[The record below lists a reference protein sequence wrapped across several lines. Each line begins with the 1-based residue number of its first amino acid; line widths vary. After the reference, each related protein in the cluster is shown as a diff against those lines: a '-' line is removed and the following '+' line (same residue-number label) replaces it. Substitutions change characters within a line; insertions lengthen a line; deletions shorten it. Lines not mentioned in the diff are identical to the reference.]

1 MKRTVSKICLAVL
14 WALSLIVMVALIFF
28 SVPYLNDAIT
38 CGGVNSIGQFSSK
51 IVELVDG
58 WKLPGLSS
66 QEWIDIFMAL
76 IVVILLGISIWPA
89 IVAYKKPKAVIDNDG
104 EVTTKAASV
113 EKNEKKHGFGHFV
126 LAFFAIVVW
135 LLTLIVICGMIAVF
149 VPSIRLSMY
158 DSRTVLYWRKL
169 AVEALSGL
177 SGIPVLGY
185 FALFVVIILVVLIAL
200 SVLLGVLAFKKPKE
214 EDEDELLAQEQ
225 ATLLEGAPVT
235 VEQVNAE
242 QKVEQKQP
250 IEKVVKNDILHKDE
264 RIKRGVFKGLAIFLW
279 IVEGFT
285 LIALIAIA
293 IPPVRH
299 FLTDHITSIGYW
311 AYMIVNNI
319 GLVWFYVGY
328 VLVMVVLA
336 LLSAWFASIGYKK
349 AKVETAPDKELEV
362 GKNDSVV
369 PFVDSNGNFGHV
381 VVKDDSVSPLKKYS
395 DGTLTENQL
404 DMEFDWHNYVHHK
417 PVVRIVLAVVLFFVG
432 AFLVLLRVISYG
444 RFAMFKSLASFV
456 DPVNEVL
463 DRYVLNGLFGAYKNI
478 EIFSIGS
485 HAFTAAQLLDGF
497 FTVLMVYILAFLVIL
512 FATFIAWC
520 FRKPGAVKRA
530 NKAREKYLN
539 SIIGHDFD
547 NEFLPSA
554 SLNVGASQPKD
565 NATGE
570 AMEIDL
576 DKLGTGVKGF
586 KSIEGNYEG
595 NIVNDST
602 TSISLNSFESDVLIL
617 GKPLF
622 ESIADVKV
630 QTQVPAYENI
640 EEFAD
645 GQGNVT
651 PVDEIRPSDREPSY
665 WYDKNEPVAS
675 EPIVEEVKSDRP
687 SDKTPDYWYDRN
699 FVLPIQQP
707 VIYESATAASKPVMV
722 ETKIEEVV
730 EESKAKDYPT
740 VVFEPRPSDRN
751 PSYWYAKALEVASD
765 KTPDYWYNRN
775 KLKEVKDDL
784 DVVVDE
790 KATVFV
796 ANSEEDVIETD
807 LDKRILNAIEPFN
820 LIPVEEAGEKASDKA
835 PNYWYDKNEIRP
847 SDREPD
853 YWYDKNEVIE
863 EVKEDRP
870 SDKTPD
876 YWYDKNEIRPSDRE
890 PDYWYNRNV
899 VEAEEND
906 VLENDFDRRVI
917 HALNP
922 ENLTPVCE
930 EGTGEKASDEEPD
943 YWYDKNEIRPSDRE
957 LSYWYDKNEPV
968 ASEPVVEEAKSDR
981 PSDKTPDYWYG
992 RNEVKVVEEAK
1003 SDSASD
1009 KTPDYWYDQNE
1020 PEPEIEVIKEIRPS
1034 DREPN
1039 YWYDKNEEVEQEP
1052 VVKELR
1058 PSDREP
1064 WYWYGDPEPVIEKQ
1078 PEEVKVEEPVYEFKG
1093 ERASNFEPE
1102 HWYHLAK
1109 IDSERRASD
1118 EDPEYWYGDS
1128 EPVIEKQP
1136 EEVKVEEP
1144 VYEFKGE
1151 RASNFEP
1158 EHWYHLAKIDSERRA
1173 SDEDPEYWYGDSE
1186 PVIEKQPEEVKVE
1199 EPVYEFKG
1207 ERASNFEPEH
1217 WYHLAKIDS
1226 ERRASDE
1233 DPEYWYK
1240 RNEVKK
1246 HPNVKR
1252 MGAPIP
1258 EPIEDAGFDV
1268 EPLSPVQPIKKD
1280 EPTPLPEEGEVKP
1293 VVVAPVK
1300 LDKSDISEV
1309 ASMDNIK
1316 PVEARVVR
1324 FQLKKI
1330 KGNYKGDLTPE
1341 EAFNKAVTNQAMIVT
1356 PMLQGQGSN
1365 KGSKY
1370 LANRASKE
1378 RADVRRTG
1386 YVSAVSVNPE
1396 ENHDTTKKFDKPV
1409 SEFKSIREWAQA
1421 KKKFEEE
1428 QKLLANSGNEDVVEP
1443 VKPIVVVEQAPK
1455 PVESKSEASI
1465 KKPSPVKASIVEPL
1479 DLDDLGDLDPV
1490 TPLDPIKN
1498 KSKGE

>member
-14 WALSLIVMVALIFF
+14 WALSLIVVVALIFF

-135 LLTLIVICGMIAVF
+135 LLTLIVICGMVAVF

-485 HAFTAAQLLDGF
+485 HTFTAAQLLDGF
-497 FTVLMVYILAFLVIL
+497 FTVLMVYILAFLVLL

-675 EPIVEEVKSDRP
+675 EPVVEEVKADRP

-707 VIYESATAASKPVMV
+707 VIYESATAAAKPVMV

-775 KLKEVKDDL
+775 KVKEVKDDL

-820 LIPVEEAGEKASDKA
+820 LIPVEEAGDKASDKA

-863 EVKEDRP
+863 EVKDDRP

-876 YWYDKNEIRPSDRE
+876 YWYDNNAVCASDRE

-922 ENLTPVCE
+922 DNLTSVCE

-957 LSYWYDKNEPV
+957 PSYWYDKNEPV
-968 ASEPVVEEAKSDR
+968 ASEPVVEEAKSDRSSDKTPDYWYDKNEVIEEVKEDR

-1034 DREPN
+1034 DREPS

-1118 EDPEYWYGDS
+1118 EE
-1128 EPVIEKQP
+1128 
-1136 EEVKVEEP
+1136 
-1144 VYEFKGE
+1144 
-1151 RASNFEP
+1151 
-1158 EHWYHLAKIDSERRA
+1158 
-1173 SDEDPEYWYGDSE
+1173 
-1186 PVIEKQPEEVKVE
+1186 
-1199 EPVYEFKG
+1199 
-1207 ERASNFEPEH
+1207 
-1217 WYHLAKIDS
+1217 
-1226 ERRASDE
+1226 
-1233 DPEYWYK
+1233 PEYWYK

-1300 LDKSDISEV
+1300 LNKSDISEV

-1316 PVEARVVR
+1316 PVEARIVR

-1396 ENHDTTKKFDKPV
+1396 ENHDTPKKFDKPV

-1455 PVESKSEASI
+1455 PVESKSETSI

-1490 TPLDPIKN
+1490 TPLNPIKN

>member
-14 WALSLIVMVALIFF
+14 WALSLIVVVALIFF

-225 ATLLEGAPVT
+225 ATLLEGAPVA

-279 IVEGFT
+279 VVEGLM

-485 HAFTAAQLLDGF
+485 HTFTAAQLLDGF
-497 FTVLMVYILAFLVIL
+497 FTVLMVYILAFLVLL

-602 TSISLNSFESDVLIL
+602 TSVSLNSFESDVLIL

-675 EPIVEEVKSDRP
+675 EPVVEEAKSDRP

-957 LSYWYDKNEPV
+957 PSYWYDKNEPV

-1020 PEPEIEVIKEIRPS
+1020 PVPEIEVIKEIRPS

-1118 EDPEYWYGDS
+1118 EE
-1128 EPVIEKQP
+1128 
-1136 EEVKVEEP
+1136 
-1144 VYEFKGE
+1144 
-1151 RASNFEP
+1151 
-1158 EHWYHLAKIDSERRA
+1158 
-1173 SDEDPEYWYGDSE
+1173 
-1186 PVIEKQPEEVKVE
+1186 
-1199 EPVYEFKG
+1199 
-1207 ERASNFEPEH
+1207 
-1217 WYHLAKIDS
+1217 
-1226 ERRASDE
+1226 
-1233 DPEYWYK
+1233 PEYWYK

>member
-14 WALSLIVMVALIFF
+14 WALSLIVVVALIFF
-28 SVPYLNDAIT
+28 GVPYLNDAIT

-66 QEWIDIFMAL
+66 QGWIDIFMAL

-104 EVTTKAASV
+104 EVTTKAALV
-113 EKNEKKHGFGHFV
+113 EKSEKKHGFGHFV

-214 EDEDELLAQEQ
+214 DEDELLAQEQ
-225 ATLLEGAPVT
+225 ATLLEGAPAT
-235 VEQVNAE
+235 VEQVNVE

-279 IVEGFT
+279 IVEGFM

-299 FLTDHITSIGYW
+299 FLIDHITPIGYW

-319 GLVWFYVGY
+319 GYVWFYVGY
-328 VLVMVVLA
+328 ALIMVVLA
-336 LLSAWFASIGYKK
+336 LLSALFASIGYKK

-456 DPVNEVL
+456 EPVNKFI

-497 FTVLMVYILAFLVIL
+497 FTVLMVYILAFLVLL

-576 DKLGTGVKGF
+576 ENLGTGVKGF

-665 WYDKNEPVAS
+665 WYDKNEPVVC
-675 EPIVEEVKSDRP
+675 EPVVEEAKSDRP

-775 KLKEVKDDL
+775 KVKEVKDDL

-790 KATVFV
+790 KATVFA

-820 LIPVEEAGEKASDKA
+820 LIPVEETVDKASDKA
-835 PNYWYDKNEIRP
+835 PNYWYDKNVIRS

-853 YWYDKNEVIE
+853 YWF
-863 EVKEDRP
+863 
-870 SDKTPD
+870 
-876 YWYDKNEIRPSDRE
+876 DKNEIRSSDRE

-922 ENLTPVCE
+922 DNLTPVCE

-957 LSYWYDKNEPV
+957 PSYWYDKNEPV
-968 ASEPVVEEAKSDR
+968 TSEPVVEEAKSDRPSDKTPDYWYENNAVCASDREPDYWYNKNAPVTSEPVVEEAKSDR

-992 RNEVKVVEEAK
+992 RNEVKVVEEVK

-1020 PEPEIEVIKEIRPS
+1020 PEPVIEVIKEIRPS

-1064 WYWYGDPEPVIEKQ
+1064 WFWYGDPEPVIEKQ

-1118 EDPEYWYGDS
+1118 EE
-1128 EPVIEKQP
+1128 
-1136 EEVKVEEP
+1136 
-1144 VYEFKGE
+1144 
-1151 RASNFEP
+1151 
-1158 EHWYHLAKIDSERRA
+1158 
-1173 SDEDPEYWYGDSE
+1173 
-1186 PVIEKQPEEVKVE
+1186 
-1199 EPVYEFKG
+1199 
-1207 ERASNFEPEH
+1207 
-1217 WYHLAKIDS
+1217 
-1226 ERRASDE
+1226 
-1233 DPEYWYK
+1233 PEYWYK

-1300 LDKSDISEV
+1300 LNKSDISEV

-1316 PVEARVVR
+1316 PVEARIVR

-1396 ENHDTTKKFDKPV
+1396 ENHDTPKKFDKPV

>member
-14 WALSLIVMVALIFF
+14 WALSLIVVVALIFF
-28 SVPYLNDAIT
+28 GVPYLNDAIT

-51 IVELVDG
+51 IVKLVDG

-66 QEWIDIFMAL
+66 QGWIDIFMAL

-149 VPSIRLSMY
+149 VPSIRLSLY

-214 EDEDELLAQEQ
+214 DEDELLAQEQ
-225 ATLLEGAPVT
+225 ATLLEGAPAT
-235 VEQVNAE
+235 VEQVNVE

-279 IVEGFT
+279 IVEGFM

-293 IPPVRH
+293 IPSVRH
-299 FLTDHITSIGYW
+299 FLTDHITPIGYW

-319 GLVWFYVGY
+319 GYVWFYVGY
-328 VLVMVVLA
+328 ALIMVVLA
-336 LLSAWFASIGYKK
+336 LLSALFASIGYKK

-444 RFAMFKSLASFV
+444 RFAMFKTLASFV
-456 DPVNEVL
+456 EPVNKFI

-497 FTVLMVYILAFLVIL
+497 FTVLMVYILAFLVLL

-665 WYDKNEPVAS
+665 WYDKNEPVVC
-675 EPIVEEVKSDRP
+675 EPVVEEAKSDRP

-775 KLKEVKDDL
+775 KVEVKDES

-796 ANSEEDVIETD
+796 ANSKEDVIETD

-820 LIPVEEAGEKASDKA
+820 LIPVEEAGDKASDKA
-835 PNYWYDKNEIRP
+835 PNYWYDKNEIR
-847 SDREPD
+847 S
-853 YWYDKNEVIE
+853 
-863 EVKEDRP
+863 
-870 SDKTPD
+870 
-876 YWYDKNEIRPSDRE
+876 SDRE

-899 VEAEEND
+899 VEAKEND

-922 ENLTPVCE
+922 DNLTPVCE
-930 EGTGEKASDEEPD
+930 EETGEKASDEEPD

-957 LSYWYDKNEPV
+957 PSYWYDKNEPE
-968 ASEPVVEEAKSDR
+968 ACEPVVEETKSDR
-981 PSDKTPDYWYG
+981 SSDKTPDYWYG
-992 RNEVKVVEEAK
+992 RNEVKVVEEVK
-1003 SDSASD
+1003 SDSASE

-1034 DREPN
+1034 DREPD
-1039 YWYDKNEEVEQEP
+1039 YWYDKNQEVEQEP

-1078 PEEVKVEEPVYEFKG
+1078 PEEVKLEEPVYEFKG

-1109 IDSERRASD
+1109 IDLERRASD
-1118 EDPEYWYGDS
+1118 EE
-1128 EPVIEKQP
+1128 
-1136 EEVKVEEP
+1136 
-1144 VYEFKGE
+1144 
-1151 RASNFEP
+1151 
-1158 EHWYHLAKIDSERRA
+1158 
-1173 SDEDPEYWYGDSE
+1173 
-1186 PVIEKQPEEVKVE
+1186 
-1199 EPVYEFKG
+1199 
-1207 ERASNFEPEH
+1207 
-1217 WYHLAKIDS
+1217 
-1226 ERRASDE
+1226 
-1233 DPEYWYK
+1233 PEYWYK

-1300 LDKSDISEV
+1300 LNKSDISEV

-1316 PVEARVVR
+1316 PVEARIVR

-1396 ENHDTTKKFDKPV
+1396 ENHDTPKKFDKPV

>member
-14 WALSLIVMVALIFF
+14 WALSLIVVVALIFF

-66 QEWIDIFMAL
+66 QGWIDIFMAL

-149 VPSIRLSMY
+149 VPSIRLSLY

-214 EDEDELLAQEQ
+214 DEDELLAQEQ
-225 ATLLEGAPVT
+225 ATLLENAPVA
-235 VEQVNAE
+235 VEQANVE

-279 IVEGFT
+279 VVEGLM
-285 LIALIAIA
+285 LIALIAVA

-299 FLTDHITSIGYW
+299 FLTDHITPIGYW

-319 GLVWFYVGY
+319 GYVWFYVGY
-328 VLVMVVLA
+328 ALIMVVLA
-336 LLSAWFASIGYKK
+336 LLSALFASIGYKK

-444 RFAMFKSLASFV
+444 RFAMFKTLASFV

-497 FTVLMVYILAFLVIL
+497 FTVLMVYILAFLVLL

-570 AMEIDL
+570 AMEFDL

-665 WYDKNEPVAS
+665 WYDKNEPEAC

-775 KLKEVKDDL
+775 KVKEIKDES

-820 LIPVEEAGEKASDKA
+820 LIPVEEAGDKASDKA
-835 PNYWYDKNEIRP
+835 PNYWYDKNVIRS

-853 YWYDKNEVIE
+853 YWF
-863 EVKEDRP
+863 
-870 SDKTPD
+870 
-876 YWYDKNEIRPSDRE
+876 DKNEIRSSDREPDYWFDKNEIRSSDRE

-899 VEAEEND
+899 VETEEND

-922 ENLTPVCE
+922 DNLTPVCE

-957 LSYWYDKNEPV
+957 PSYWYDKNEPV

-981 PSDKTPDYWYG
+981 PSDKTPDYWYENNAVCASNREPDYWYDKNEPESCEPVVEEVKSDRPSDKTPDYWYG
-992 RNEVKVVEEAK
+992 GNEVKVVEEVK

-1078 PEEVKVEEPVYEFKG
+1078 PEEVKLEEPVYEFKG

-1118 EDPEYWYGDS
+1118 EEPEHWYGDS

-1136 EEVKVEEP
+1136 EEVKFEEP

-1173 SDEDPEYWYGDSE
+1173 SDEE
-1186 PVIEKQPEEVKVE
+1186 
-1199 EPVYEFKG
+1199 
-1207 ERASNFEPEH
+1207 
-1217 WYHLAKIDS
+1217 
-1226 ERRASDE
+1226 
-1233 DPEYWYK
+1233 PEYWYK

-1300 LDKSDISEV
+1300 LNKSDISEV

-1341 EAFNKAVTNQAMIVT
+1341 EAFNKAVTNQATIVT

-1386 YVSAVSVNPE
+1386 YVSAVLVNPE

>member
-14 WALSLIVMVALIFF
+14 WALSLIVVVALIFF

-66 QEWIDIFMAL
+66 QGWIDIFMAL

-89 IVAYKKPKAVIDNDG
+89 VVAYKKPKAVIDNDG

-149 VPSIRLSMY
+149 VPSIRLSLY
-158 DSRTVLYWRKL
+158 YSRTVLYWRKL

-214 EDEDELLAQEQ
+214 DEDELLAQEQ
-225 ATLLEGAPVT
+225 ATLLESAPV
-235 VEQVNAE
+235 VEQANVE

-279 IVEGFT
+279 VVEGLM
-285 LIALIAIA
+285 LIALIAVA

-299 FLTDHITSIGYW
+299 FLIDHITPIDYW

-319 GLVWFYVGY
+319 GYVWFYVGY
-328 VLVMVVLA
+328 ALIMVVLA
-336 LLSAWFASIGYKK
+336 LLSALFASIGYKK

-444 RFAMFKSLASFV
+444 RFAMFKTLASFV
-456 DPVNEVL
+456 EPVNKFI

-497 FTVLMVYILAFLVIL
+497 FTVLMVYILAFLVLL

-554 SLNVGASQPKD
+554 SFNVGASQPKD

-570 AMEIDL
+570 AMEFDL

-665 WYDKNEPVAS
+665 WYDKNEPVAC
-675 EPIVEEVKSDRP
+675 EPVVEEVKSDRP

-775 KLKEVKDDL
+775 KVKEVKDDL
-784 DVVVDE
+784 DVVVDN
-790 KATVFV
+790 KATMFV

-820 LIPVEEAGEKASDKA
+820 LIPVEEAGDKASDKA
-835 PNYWYDKNEIRP
+835 PDYWFDKNEIRS

-853 YWYDKNEVIE
+853 YWF
-863 EVKEDRP
+863 
-870 SDKTPD
+870 
-876 YWYDKNEIRPSDRE
+876 DKNEIRSSDRE

-922 ENLTPVCE
+922 DNLTPVCE
-930 EGTGEKASDEEPD
+930 EETGEKASDEEPD

-957 LSYWYDKNEPV
+957 PSYWYDKNEPE
-968 ASEPVVEEAKSDR
+968 ACEPVVEETKSDR
-981 PSDKTPDYWYG
+981 SSDKTPDYWYDKNEVIEKVKEDRRSDKTPDYWYG

-1078 PEEVKVEEPVYEFKG
+1078 PEEVKLEEPVYEFKG

-1118 EDPEYWYGDS
+1118 EEPEYWYGDS

-1136 EEVKVEEP
+1136 EEVKLEEP

-1173 SDEDPEYWYGDSE
+1173 SDEE
-1186 PVIEKQPEEVKVE
+1186 
-1199 EPVYEFKG
+1199 
-1207 ERASNFEPEH
+1207 
-1217 WYHLAKIDS
+1217 
-1226 ERRASDE
+1226 
-1233 DPEYWYK
+1233 PEYWYK

-1300 LDKSDISEV
+1300 LNKSDISEV

-1316 PVEARVVR
+1316 PVEARIVR

-1396 ENHDTTKKFDKPV
+1396 ENHDTSKKFDKPV

>member
-14 WALSLIVMVALIFF
+14 WALSLIVVVALIFF

-497 FTVLMVYILAFLVIL
+497 FTVLMVYILAFLVLL

-675 EPIVEEVKSDRP
+675 EPVVEEAKSDRP

-707 VIYESATAASKPVMV
+707 IIYESATAASKPVMV

-775 KLKEVKDDL
+775 KVKEVKDDL

-820 LIPVEEAGEKASDKA
+820 LIPVEEAGDKA
-835 PNYWYDKNEIRP
+835 
-847 SDREPD
+847 
-853 YWYDKNEVIE
+853 
-863 EVKEDRP
+863 

-876 YWYDKNEIRPSDRE
+876 YWYDKNEIRPSDCE

-957 LSYWYDKNEPV
+957 PSYWYDKNEPV
-968 ASEPVVEEAKSDR
+968 ASEPVVEEVKSDR

-1064 WYWYGDPEPVIEKQ
+1064 WYWYGDP
-1078 PEEVKVEEPVYEFKG
+1078 
-1093 ERASNFEPE
+1093 
-1102 HWYHLAK
+1102 
-1109 IDSERRASD
+1109 
-1118 EDPEYWYGDS
+1118 
-1128 EPVIEKQP
+1128 
-1136 EEVKVEEP
+1136 
-1144 VYEFKGE
+1144 
-1151 RASNFEP
+1151 
-1158 EHWYHLAKIDSERRA
+1158 
-1173 SDEDPEYWYGDSE
+1173 E

-1341 EAFNKAVTNQAMIVT
+1341 EAFNKAVTNQATIVT
-1356 PMLQGQGSN
+1356 PMLQGQGLN

>member
-14 WALSLIVMVALIFF
+14 WALSLIVVVALIFF
-28 SVPYLNDAIT
+28 GVPYLNDAIT

-51 IVELVDG
+51 IVKLVDG

-66 QEWIDIFMAL
+66 QGWIDIFMAL

-113 EKNEKKHGFGHFV
+113 EKNEKKHGFGYFV

-149 VPSIRLSMY
+149 VPSIRLSLY

-214 EDEDELLAQEQ
+214 DEDELLAQEQ
-225 ATLLEGAPVT
+225 ATLLEGAPAT
-235 VEQVNAE
+235 VEQVNVE

-279 IVEGFT
+279 IVEGFM

-293 IPPVRH
+293 IPSVRH
-299 FLTDHITSIGYW
+299 FLTDHITPIGYW

-319 GLVWFYVGY
+319 GYVWFYVGY
-328 VLVMVVLA
+328 ALIMVVLA
-336 LLSAWFASIGYKK
+336 LLSALFASIGYKK

-444 RFAMFKSLASFV
+444 RFAMFKTLASFV
-456 DPVNEVL
+456 EPVNKFI

-497 FTVLMVYILAFLVIL
+497 FTVLMVYILAFLVLL

-665 WYDKNEPVAS
+665 WYDKNEPVAC
-675 EPIVEEVKSDRP
+675 EPVVEEVKSDRP

-775 KLKEVKDDL
+775 KVKEVKDDL

-790 KATVFV
+790 KATVFA

-820 LIPVEEAGEKASDKA
+820 LIPVEETVDKASDKA
-835 PNYWYDKNEIRP
+835 PNYWYDKNVIRS

-853 YWYDKNEVIE
+853 YWFDKNEVIE

-876 YWYDKNEIRPSDRE
+876 YWYENNVVCASDRE

-922 ENLTPVCE
+922 DNLTPVCE
-930 EGTGEKASDEEPD
+930 EETGEKASDEEPD

-957 LSYWYDKNEPV
+957 PSYWYDKNEPV
-968 ASEPVVEEAKSDR
+968 TSEPVVEEAKSDR
-981 PSDKTPDYWYG
+981 PSDKTPDYWYDKNEVIEEVKEDRPSDKTPDYWYG
-992 RNEVKVVEEAK
+992 RNEVKVVEEVK

-1020 PEPEIEVIKEIRPS
+1020 PEPVIEVIKEIRPS

-1064 WYWYGDPEPVIEKQ
+1064 WFWYGDPEPVIEKQ
-1078 PEEVKVEEPVYEFKG
+1078 PEEVKVEEPVYELKG

-1118 EDPEYWYGDS
+1118 E
-1128 EPVIEKQP
+1128 EPK
-1136 EEVKVEEP
+1136 
-1144 VYEFKGE
+1144 
-1151 RASNFEP
+1151 
-1158 EHWYHLAKIDSERRA
+1158 
-1173 SDEDPEYWYGDSE
+1173 
-1186 PVIEKQPEEVKVE
+1186 
-1199 EPVYEFKG
+1199 
-1207 ERASNFEPEH
+1207 
-1217 WYHLAKIDS
+1217 
-1226 ERRASDE
+1226 
-1233 DPEYWYK
+1233 YWYK

-1300 LDKSDISEV
+1300 LNKSDISEV

-1316 PVEARVVR
+1316 PVEARIVR

-1396 ENHDTTKKFDKPV
+1396 ENHDTPKKFDKPV

>member
-14 WALSLIVMVALIFF
+14 WALSLIVVVALIFF
-28 SVPYLNDAIT
+28 GVPYLNDAIT

-66 QEWIDIFMAL
+66 QGWIDIFMAL

-104 EVTTKAASV
+104 EVTTRAASV

-149 VPSIRLSMY
+149 VPSIRLSLY

-214 EDEDELLAQEQ
+214 DEDELLAQEQ

-235 VEQVNAE
+235 VEQVNVE

-279 IVEGFT
+279 IVEGFM

-299 FLTDHITSIGYW
+299 FLIDHITPIGYW

-319 GLVWFYVGY
+319 GYVWFYVGY
-328 VLVMVVLA
+328 ALIMVVLA
-336 LLSAWFASIGYKK
+336 LLSALFASIGYKK

-362 GKNDSVV
+362 GKNNSVV
-369 PFVDSNGNFGHV
+369 SFVDSNGNFGHV

-444 RFAMFKSLASFV
+444 RFAMFKTLASFV
-456 DPVNEVL
+456 EPVNKFI

-497 FTVLMVYILAFLVIL
+497 FTVLMVYILAFLVLL

-630 QTQVPAYENI
+630 QTQVLAYENI

-665 WYDKNEPVAS
+665 WYDKNEPVAC
-675 EPIVEEVKSDRP
+675 EPVVEEAKSDRP

-730 EESKAKDYPT
+730 EETKAKDYPT

-775 KLKEVKDDL
+775 KVKEVKDDL
-784 DVVVDE
+784 DAVVDE

-820 LIPVEEAGEKASDKA
+820 LIPIEEAGDKASDKA
-835 PNYWYDKNEIRP
+835 PNYWYDKNEIRS

-853 YWYDKNEVIE
+853 YWF
-863 EVKEDRP
+863 
-870 SDKTPD
+870 
-876 YWYDKNEIRPSDRE
+876 DKNEIRPSDRE

-957 LSYWYDKNEPV
+957 PSYWYDKNEPI

-981 PSDKTPDYWYG
+981 SSDKTPDYWYG
-992 RNEVKVVEEAK
+992 RNEVKVVEEVK

-1020 PEPEIEVIKEIRPS
+1020 PEPVIEVIKEIRPS

-1078 PEEVKVEEPVYEFKG
+1078 PEEVKLEEPVYEFKG

-1118 EDPEYWYGDS
+1118 E
-1128 EPVIEKQP
+1128 EPK
-1136 EEVKVEEP
+1136 
-1144 VYEFKGE
+1144 
-1151 RASNFEP
+1151 
-1158 EHWYHLAKIDSERRA
+1158 
-1173 SDEDPEYWYGDSE
+1173 
-1186 PVIEKQPEEVKVE
+1186 
-1199 EPVYEFKG
+1199 
-1207 ERASNFEPEH
+1207 
-1217 WYHLAKIDS
+1217 
-1226 ERRASDE
+1226 
-1233 DPEYWYK
+1233 YWYK

-1280 EPTPLPEEGEVKP
+1280 EATPLPEEGEVKP

-1300 LDKSDISEV
+1300 LNKSDISEV

-1341 EAFNKAVTNQAMIVT
+1341 EAFNKAVTNQATIVT

-1396 ENHDTTKKFDKPV
+1396 ENHDTSKKFDKPV

>member
-14 WALSLIVMVALIFF
+14 WALSLIVVVALIFF

-66 QEWIDIFMAL
+66 QGWIDIFMAL

-149 VPSIRLSMY
+149 VPSIRLSLY
-158 DSRTVLYWRKL
+158 YSRTVLYWRKL

-214 EDEDELLAQEQ
+214 DEDELLAQEQ
-225 ATLLEGAPVT
+225 ATLLENAPVA

-279 IVEGFT
+279 VVEGLM
-285 LIALIAIA
+285 LIALIAVA

-299 FLTDHITSIGYW
+299 FLTDHITPIGYW

-319 GLVWFYVGY
+319 GYVWFYVGY
-328 VLVMVVLA
+328 ALIMVVLA
-336 LLSAWFASIGYKK
+336 LLSALFASIGYKK

-444 RFAMFKSLASFV
+444 RFAMFKTLASFV

-497 FTVLMVYILAFLVIL
+497 FTVLMVYILAFLVLL

-570 AMEIDL
+570 AMEFDL

-651 PVDEIRPSDREPSY
+651 SVDEIRPSDREPSY
-665 WYDKNEPVAS
+665 WYDKNEPVAC

-775 KLKEVKDDL
+775 KVKEVKDDL
-784 DVVVDE
+784 NVVVDE

-820 LIPVEEAGEKASDKA
+820 LIPVEEAGDKASDKV
-835 PNYWYDKNEIRP
+835 PNYWYDKNVIRS

-853 YWYDKNEVIE
+853 YWF
-863 EVKEDRP
+863 
-870 SDKTPD
+870 
-876 YWYDKNEIRPSDRE
+876 DKNEIRASDEEPDYWFDKNEIRSSDRE

-899 VEAEEND
+899 VETEEND

-922 ENLTPVCE
+922 DNLTPVCE

-957 LSYWYDKNEPV
+957 PSYWYDKNEPV
-968 ASEPVVEEAKSDR
+968 ASEPVVEEAKSDRPSDKTPDYWYENNAVCASNREPDYWYDKNEPVASEPVVEEAKSDRPSDKTPDYWYENNAVCASNREPDYWYDKNEPEACEPAVEEVKSDR

-1078 PEEVKVEEPVYEFKG
+1078 PEEVKLEEPVYEFKG

-1118 EDPEYWYGDS
+1118 EE
-1128 EPVIEKQP
+1128 
-1136 EEVKVEEP
+1136 
-1144 VYEFKGE
+1144 
-1151 RASNFEP
+1151 
-1158 EHWYHLAKIDSERRA
+1158 
-1173 SDEDPEYWYGDSE
+1173 
-1186 PVIEKQPEEVKVE
+1186 
-1199 EPVYEFKG
+1199 
-1207 ERASNFEPEH
+1207 
-1217 WYHLAKIDS
+1217 
-1226 ERRASDE
+1226 
-1233 DPEYWYK
+1233 PEYWYK

-1300 LDKSDISEV
+1300 LNKSDISEV

-1330 KGNYKGDLTPE
+1330 KGNYKGNLTPE
-1341 EAFNKAVTNQAMIVT
+1341 EAFNKAVTNQATIVT

-1396 ENHDTTKKFDKPV
+1396 ENHDTSKKFDKPV

>member
-14 WALSLIVMVALIFF
+14 WALSLIVVVALIFF

-66 QEWIDIFMAL
+66 QVWIDIFMAL

-279 IVEGFT
+279 IVEGFM

-299 FLTDHITSIGYW
+299 FLTDHITPIGYW

-319 GLVWFYVGY
+319 GYVWFYVGY
-328 VLVMVVLA
+328 ALIMVVLA
-336 LLSAWFASIGYKK
+336 LLSALFASIGYKK

-485 HAFTAAQLLDGF
+485 HTFTAAQLLDGF
-497 FTVLMVYILAFLVIL
+497 FTVLMVYILAFLVLL

-665 WYDKNEPVAS
+665 WYDKNEPEAF
-675 EPIVEEVKSDRP
+675 EPVVEEVKADRP

-707 VIYESATAASKPVMV
+707 VIYESATAAAKPVMV

-775 KLKEVKDDL
+775 KVKEVKDDL

-820 LIPVEEAGEKASDKA
+820 LIPVEEAGDKASDKA

-863 EVKEDRP
+863 EVKDDRP

-876 YWYDKNEIRPSDRE
+876 YWYDNNAVCASDRE

-922 ENLTPVCE
+922 DNLTPVCE

-957 LSYWYDKNEPV
+957 PSYWYDKNEPV
-968 ASEPVVEEAKSDR
+968 ASEPVVEEAKSDRSSDKTPDYWYDKNEVIEEVKEDR

-1034 DREPN
+1034 DREPS

-1064 WYWYGDPEPVIEKQ
+1064 WYWYGDP
-1078 PEEVKVEEPVYEFKG
+1078 
-1093 ERASNFEPE
+1093 
-1102 HWYHLAK
+1102 
-1109 IDSERRASD
+1109 
-1118 EDPEYWYGDS
+1118 
-1128 EPVIEKQP
+1128 
-1136 EEVKVEEP
+1136 
-1144 VYEFKGE
+1144 
-1151 RASNFEP
+1151 
-1158 EHWYHLAKIDSERRA
+1158 
-1173 SDEDPEYWYGDSE
+1173 E

-1396 ENHDTTKKFDKPV
+1396 ENHDTPKKFDKPV

>member
-497 FTVLMVYILAFLVIL
+497 FTVLMVYILAFLVLL

-570 AMEIDL
+570 AMEFDL

-665 WYDKNEPVAS
+665 WYDKNEPVAC
-675 EPIVEEVKSDRP
+675 EPVIEEAKSDRP

-775 KLKEVKDDL
+775 KVKEVKDDL
-784 DVVVDE
+784 NVVVDE

-820 LIPVEEAGEKASDKA
+820 LIPVEEAGDKASDKV
-835 PNYWYDKNEIRP
+835 PNYWYDKNVIRS

-853 YWYDKNEVIE
+853 YWFDKNEVIE

-943 YWYDKNEIRPSDRE
+943 YWYDKNEPE
-957 LSYWYDKNEPV
+957 
-968 ASEPVVEEAKSDR
+968 ACEPVVEEVKSDR
-981 PSDKTPDYWYG
+981 PLDKTPDYWYG

-1020 PEPEIEVIKEIRPS
+1020 PEPVIEVIKEIRPS
-1034 DREPN
+1034 DREPD
-1039 YWYDKNEEVEQEP
+1039 YWFDKNEEVELEP

-1064 WYWYGDPEPVIEKQ
+1064 WYWYGDPEPAIEKQ

-1118 EDPEYWYGDS
+1118 EEPEYWYGDS

-1136 EEVKVEEP
+1136 EEVKFEEP

-1173 SDEDPEYWYGDSE
+1173 SDEE
-1186 PVIEKQPEEVKVE
+1186 
-1199 EPVYEFKG
+1199 
-1207 ERASNFEPEH
+1207 
-1217 WYHLAKIDS
+1217 
-1226 ERRASDE
+1226 
-1233 DPEYWYK
+1233 PEYWYK

-1300 LDKSDISEV
+1300 LNKSDISEV

-1341 EAFNKAVTNQAMIVT
+1341 EAFNKAVTNQATIVT

>member
-14 WALSLIVMVALIFF
+14 WALSLIVVVALIFF

-66 QEWIDIFMAL
+66 QGWIDIFMAL

-149 VPSIRLSMY
+149 VPSIRLSLY
-158 DSRTVLYWRKL
+158 YSRTILYWRKL

-214 EDEDELLAQEQ
+214 DEDELLAQEQ
-225 ATLLEGAPVT
+225 ATLLEGAPV
-235 VEQVNAE
+235 VEQANVE

-279 IVEGFT
+279 VVEGLM
-285 LIALIAIA
+285 LIALIAVA

-299 FLTDHITSIGYW
+299 FLIDHITPIGYW

-319 GLVWFYVGY
+319 GYVWFYVGY
-328 VLVMVVLA
+328 ALIMVVLA
-336 LLSAWFASIGYKK
+336 LLSALFASIGYKK

-444 RFAMFKSLASFV
+444 RFAMFKTLASFV
-456 DPVNEVL
+456 EPVNKFI

-485 HAFTAAQLLDGF
+485 HSFTAAQLLDGF
-497 FTVLMVYILAFLVIL
+497 FTVLMVYILAFLVLL

-665 WYDKNEPVAS
+665 WYDKNEPVAY
-675 EPIVEEVKSDRP
+675 EPVVEEVKSDRP

-775 KLKEVKDDL
+775 KVKEIKDES

-796 ANSEEDVIETD
+796 ANSEEDVIETN

-820 LIPVEEAGEKASDKA
+820 LIPVEEAGDKASDKD
-835 PNYWYDKNEIRP
+835 PNYWYDKNEIRS

-853 YWYDKNEVIE
+853 YWF
-863 EVKEDRP
+863 
-870 SDKTPD
+870 
-876 YWYDKNEIRPSDRE
+876 DKNEIRSSDRE

-899 VEAEEND
+899 IEAEEND

-922 ENLTPVCE
+922 DNLTPVCE
-930 EGTGEKASDEEPD
+930 EETGEKASDEEPD

-957 LSYWYDKNEPV
+957 PSYWYDKNEPE
-968 ASEPVVEEAKSDR
+968 ACEPVVEETKSDRSSDKTPDYWYDKNEVIEEVKEDR

-1064 WYWYGDPEPVIEKQ
+1064 WYWYGDPEPIIEKQ
-1078 PEEVKVEEPVYEFKG
+1078 PEEVKLEEPVYEFKG

-1118 EDPEYWYGDS
+1118 EEPEYWYGDP
-1128 EPVIEKQP
+1128 EPVIEKQT
-1136 EEVKVEEP
+1136 EEVKLEEP

-1173 SDEDPEYWYGDSE
+1173 SDEE
-1186 PVIEKQPEEVKVE
+1186 
-1199 EPVYEFKG
+1199 
-1207 ERASNFEPEH
+1207 
-1217 WYHLAKIDS
+1217 
-1226 ERRASDE
+1226 
-1233 DPEYWYK
+1233 PEYWYK

-1300 LDKSDISEV
+1300 LNKSDISEV

-1316 PVEARVVR
+1316 PVEARIVR

-1356 PMLQGQGSN
+1356 PMLQGQGLN

-1396 ENHDTTKKFDKPV
+1396 ENHDTPKKFDKPV

>member
-14 WALSLIVMVALIFF
+14 WALSLIVVVALIFF

-113 EKNEKKHGFGHFV
+113 EKNEKEHGFGHFV

-225 ATLLEGAPVT
+225 ATLLEGAPVA

-242 QKVEQKQP
+242 QKVEKKQP

-264 RIKRGVFKGLAIFLW
+264 RIKRGVFNGLAIFLW
-279 IVEGFT
+279 IVEGFM

-299 FLTDHITSIGYW
+299 FLTDHITPIGYW

-497 FTVLMVYILAFLVIL
+497 FTVLMVYILAFLVLL

-675 EPIVEEVKSDRP
+675 EPVVEEAKSDRP

-775 KLKEVKDDL
+775 KVKEVKDDL

-820 LIPVEEAGEKASDKA
+820 LISVEEAGDKASDKA

-876 YWYDKNEIRPSDRE
+876 YWYDKNEIRPSDCE

-957 LSYWYDKNEPV
+957 PSYWYDKNEPV

-1064 WYWYGDPEPVIEKQ
+1064 W
-1078 PEEVKVEEPVYEFKG
+1078 
-1093 ERASNFEPE
+1093 
-1102 HWYHLAK
+1102 
-1109 IDSERRASD
+1109 
-1118 EDPEYWYGDS
+1118 
-1128 EPVIEKQP
+1128 
-1136 EEVKVEEP
+1136 
-1144 VYEFKGE
+1144 
-1151 RASNFEP
+1151 
-1158 EHWYHLAKIDSERRA
+1158 
-1173 SDEDPEYWYGDSE
+1173 YWYGDSE

-1356 PMLQGQGSN
+1356 PMLQGQGLN

>member
-14 WALSLIVMVALIFF
+14 WALSLIVVVALIFF

-149 VPSIRLSMY
+149 VPSIRLSLY

-214 EDEDELLAQEQ
+214 DEDELLAQEQ
-225 ATLLEGAPVT
+225 ATLLENAPVA

-279 IVEGFT
+279 VVEGLM

-299 FLTDHITSIGYW
+299 FLTDHITPIGYW

-319 GLVWFYVGY
+319 GYVWFYVGY
-328 VLVMVVLA
+328 ALIMVVLA
-336 LLSAWFASIGYKK
+336 LLSALFASIGYKK

-444 RFAMFKSLASFV
+444 RFAMFKTLASFV

-485 HAFTAAQLLDGF
+485 HSFTAAQLLDGF
-497 FTVLMVYILAFLVIL
+497 FTVLMVYILAFLVLL

-570 AMEIDL
+570 AMEFDL

-665 WYDKNEPVAS
+665 WYDKNEPVAC

-765 KTPDYWYNRN
+765 KTPNYWYNRN
-775 KLKEVKDDL
+775 KVKEVKDDL
-784 DVVVDE
+784 NVVVDE

-820 LIPVEEAGEKASDKA
+820 LIPVEEAGDKASDKA
-835 PNYWYDKNEIRP
+835 PNYWYDKNVIRS

-853 YWYDKNEVIE
+853 YWF
-863 EVKEDRP
+863 
-870 SDKTPD
+870 
-876 YWYDKNEIRPSDRE
+876 DKNEIRVSDEEPDYWFDKNEIRSSDRE

-899 VEAEEND
+899 VETEEND

-922 ENLTPVCE
+922 DNLTPVCE

-957 LSYWYDKNEPV
+957 PSYWYDKNEPV
-968 ASEPVVEEAKSDR
+968 TSEPVVEEAKSDRPSDKTPDYWYGRNEVKVVEEVKSDR

-1020 PEPEIEVIKEIRPS
+1020 PEPVIEVIKEIRPS

-1078 PEEVKVEEPVYEFKG
+1078 PEEVKLEEPVYEFKG

-1118 EDPEYWYGDS
+1118 EEPEHWYGDS
-1128 EPVIEKQP
+1128 KPVIEKQP
-1136 EEVKVEEP
+1136 EEVKFEEP

-1173 SDEDPEYWYGDSE
+1173 SDEE
-1186 PVIEKQPEEVKVE
+1186 
-1199 EPVYEFKG
+1199 
-1207 ERASNFEPEH
+1207 
-1217 WYHLAKIDS
+1217 
-1226 ERRASDE
+1226 
-1233 DPEYWYK
+1233 PEYWYK

-1268 EPLSPVQPIKKD
+1268 EPLNPVQPIKKD

-1341 EAFNKAVTNQAMIVT
+1341 EAFNKAVTNQATIVT
-1356 PMLQGQGSN
+1356 PMLQGQGLN

>member
-14 WALSLIVMVALIFF
+14 WALSLIVVVALIFF

-66 QEWIDIFMAL
+66 QGWIDIFMAL

-89 IVAYKKPKAVIDNDG
+89 VVAYKKPKAVIDNDG

-149 VPSIRLSMY
+149 VPSIRLSLY
-158 DSRTVLYWRKL
+158 YSRTVLYWRKL

-214 EDEDELLAQEQ
+214 DEDELLAQEQ
-225 ATLLEGAPVT
+225 ATLLEGAPV
-235 VEQVNAE
+235 VEQANVE

-279 IVEGFT
+279 VVEGLM
-285 LIALIAIA
+285 LIALIAVA

-299 FLTDHITSIGYW
+299 FLIDHITPIGYW

-319 GLVWFYVGY
+319 GYVWFYVGY
-328 VLVMVVLA
+328 ALIMVVLA
-336 LLSAWFASIGYKK
+336 LLSALFASIGYKK

-444 RFAMFKSLASFV
+444 RFAMFKTLASFV
-456 DPVNEVL
+456 EPVNKFI

-485 HAFTAAQLLDGF
+485 HSFTAAQLLDGF
-497 FTVLMVYILAFLVIL
+497 FTVLMVYILAFLVLL

-665 WYDKNEPVAS
+665 WYDKNEPVAC
-675 EPIVEEVKSDRP
+675 EPVVEETKSDRP

-775 KLKEVKDDL
+775 KVKEIKDES

-820 LIPVEEAGEKASDKA
+820 LIPVEEAGDKASDKV
-835 PNYWYDKNEIRP
+835 PNYWYDKNEIRS

-853 YWYDKNEVIE
+853 YWF
-863 EVKEDRP
+863 
-870 SDKTPD
+870 
-876 YWYDKNEIRPSDRE
+876 DKNEIRSSDRE

-899 VEAEEND
+899 VETEEND

-922 ENLTPVCE
+922 DNLTPVCE

-957 LSYWYDKNEPV
+957 PSYWYDKNEPE
-968 ASEPVVEEAKSDR
+968 ACEPVVEETKSDR
-981 PSDKTPDYWYG
+981 SSDKTPDYWYG

-1009 KTPDYWYDQNE
+1009 KTPDYWYDLNE
-1020 PEPEIEVIKEIRPS
+1020 PEPVIEVIKEIRPS

-1064 WYWYGDPEPVIEKQ
+1064 WYWYGDPEPVVEKQ
-1078 PEEVKVEEPVYEFKG
+1078 PEEVKLEEPVYEFKG

-1118 EDPEYWYGDS
+1118 EEPEYWYGDS

-1136 EEVKVEEP
+1136 EEVKLEEP

-1173 SDEDPEYWYGDSE
+1173 SDEE
-1186 PVIEKQPEEVKVE
+1186 
-1199 EPVYEFKG
+1199 
-1207 ERASNFEPEH
+1207 
-1217 WYHLAKIDS
+1217 
-1226 ERRASDE
+1226 
-1233 DPEYWYK
+1233 PEYWYK

-1258 EPIEDAGFDV
+1258 EPIEEAGFDV

-1300 LDKSDISEV
+1300 LNKSDISEV

-1316 PVEARVVR
+1316 PVEARIVR

-1396 ENHDTTKKFDKPV
+1396 ENHDTPKKFDKPV

>member
-14 WALSLIVMVALIFF
+14 WVLSLIVVVALIFF
-28 SVPYLNDAIT
+28 GVPYLNDAIT

-51 IVELVDG
+51 IVKLVDG

-66 QEWIDIFMAL
+66 QGWIDIFMAL

-149 VPSIRLSMY
+149 VPSIRLSLY

-214 EDEDELLAQEQ
+214 DEDELLAQEQ
-225 ATLLEGAPVT
+225 ATLLEGAPAT
-235 VEQVNAE
+235 VEQVNVE

-279 IVEGFT
+279 IVEGFM

-299 FLTDHITSIGYW
+299 FLIDHITPIGYW

-319 GLVWFYVGY
+319 GYVWFYVGY
-328 VLVMVVLA
+328 ALIMVVLA
-336 LLSAWFASIGYKK
+336 LLSALFASIGYKK

-444 RFAMFKSLASFV
+444 RFAMFKTLASFV
-456 DPVNEVL
+456 EPVNKFI
-463 DRYVLNGLFGAYKNI
+463 DRYVLNELFGAYKNI

-497 FTVLMVYILAFLVIL
+497 FTVLMVYILAFLVLL

-570 AMEIDL
+570 AMEFDL

-665 WYDKNEPVAS
+665 WYDKNEPVAC
-675 EPIVEEVKSDRP
+675 EPVVEEVKSDRP

-775 KLKEVKDDL
+775 KVKEVKDDL
-784 DVVVDE
+784 YVVVDE

-796 ANSEEDVIETD
+796 ANSKEDVIETD

-820 LIPVEEAGEKASDKA
+820 LIPVEEAGDKASDKA
-835 PNYWYDKNEIRP
+835 PNYWYDKNEIRS

-853 YWYDKNEVIE
+853 YWF
-863 EVKEDRP
+863 
-870 SDKTPD
+870 
-876 YWYDKNEIRPSDRE
+876 DKNEIRSSDRE

-957 LSYWYDKNEPV
+957 PSYWYDKNEPV
-968 ASEPVVEEAKSDR
+968 TSEPVVEEAKSDR
-981 PSDKTPDYWYG
+981 PSDKTPDYWYDKNEVIEEVKEDRPSDKAPDYWYG

-1003 SDSASD
+1003 SDNASD

-1020 PEPEIEVIKEIRPS
+1020 PEPEVEVIKEIRPS

-1078 PEEVKVEEPVYEFKG
+1078 PEEVKLEEPVYEFKG

-1118 EDPEYWYGDS
+1118 EE
-1128 EPVIEKQP
+1128 
-1136 EEVKVEEP
+1136 
-1144 VYEFKGE
+1144 
-1151 RASNFEP
+1151 
-1158 EHWYHLAKIDSERRA
+1158 
-1173 SDEDPEYWYGDSE
+1173 
-1186 PVIEKQPEEVKVE
+1186 
-1199 EPVYEFKG
+1199 
-1207 ERASNFEPEH
+1207 
-1217 WYHLAKIDS
+1217 
-1226 ERRASDE
+1226 
-1233 DPEYWYK
+1233 PEYWYK

-1300 LDKSDISEV
+1300 LNKSDISEV

-1316 PVEARVVR
+1316 PVEARIVR

-1341 EAFNKAVTNQAMIVT
+1341 EAFNKAVTNQATIVT

-1396 ENHDTTKKFDKPV
+1396 ENHDTSKKFDKPV

>member
-14 WALSLIVMVALIFF
+14 WALSLIVVVALIFF

-66 QEWIDIFMAL
+66 QGWIDIFMAL

-126 LAFFAIVVW
+126 LAFFAILVW

-149 VPSIRLSMY
+149 VPSIRLSLY

-214 EDEDELLAQEQ
+214 DEDELLAQEQ
-225 ATLLEGAPVT
+225 ATLLEGAPAT
-235 VEQVNAE
+235 VEQVNVE

-279 IVEGFT
+279 IVEGFM

-299 FLTDHITSIGYW
+299 FLTDHITPIGYW

-319 GLVWFYVGY
+319 GYVWFYVGY
-328 VLVMVVLA
+328 ALIMVVLA
-336 LLSAWFASIGYKK
+336 LLSALFASIGYKK

-404 DMEFDWHNYVHHK
+404 EMEFDWHNYVHHK

-456 DPVNEVL
+456 EPVNKFI

-497 FTVLMVYILAFLVIL
+497 FTVLMVYILAFLVLL

-622 ESIADVKV
+622 ESIADVKA

-665 WYDKNEPVAS
+665 WYDKNEPVAC
-675 EPIVEEVKSDRP
+675 EPVVEEVKSDRP

-775 KLKEVKDDL
+775 KVKEVKDDL

-820 LIPVEEAGEKASDKA
+820 LIPVEEAGDKASDKD
-835 PNYWYDKNEIRP
+835 PNYWYDKNEIRS

-876 YWYDKNEIRPSDRE
+876 YWYENNAVCASDRE

-922 ENLTPVCE
+922 DNLTPVCE

-957 LSYWYDKNEPV
+957 PSYWYDKNEPE
-968 ASEPVVEEAKSDR
+968 ACEPVVEETKSDR
-981 PSDKTPDYWYG
+981 PSDKTPDYWYENNAVCASD
-992 RNEVKVVEEAK
+992 REPSYWYDKNETEACEPVVEEAK

-1064 WYWYGDPEPVIEKQ
+1064 WFWYGDPEPVIEKQ

-1118 EDPEYWYGDS
+1118 E
-1128 EPVIEKQP
+1128 EPK
-1136 EEVKVEEP
+1136 
-1144 VYEFKGE
+1144 
-1151 RASNFEP
+1151 
-1158 EHWYHLAKIDSERRA
+1158 
-1173 SDEDPEYWYGDSE
+1173 
-1186 PVIEKQPEEVKVE
+1186 
-1199 EPVYEFKG
+1199 
-1207 ERASNFEPEH
+1207 
-1217 WYHLAKIDS
+1217 
-1226 ERRASDE
+1226 
-1233 DPEYWYK
+1233 YWYK

-1300 LDKSDISEV
+1300 LNKSDISEV

-1316 PVEARVVR
+1316 PVEARIVR

-1396 ENHDTTKKFDKPV
+1396 ENHDTPKKFDKPV

>member
-14 WALSLIVMVALIFF
+14 WALSLIVVVALIFF

-149 VPSIRLSMY
+149 VPSIRLSLY

-225 ATLLEGAPVT
+225 ATLLEGAPVA
-235 VEQVNAE
+235 VEQVNVE

-279 IVEGFT
+279 VVEGLM
-285 LIALIAIA
+285 LIALIAVA

-299 FLTDHITSIGYW
+299 FLTDHITPIGYW

-319 GLVWFYVGY
+319 GYVWFYVGY
-328 VLVMVVLA
+328 ALIMVVLA
-336 LLSAWFASIGYKK
+336 LLSALFASIGYKK

-444 RFAMFKSLASFV
+444 RFAMFKTLASFV

-497 FTVLMVYILAFLVIL
+497 FTVLMVYILAFLVLL

-570 AMEIDL
+570 AMEFDL

-675 EPIVEEVKSDRP
+675 EPVIEEAKSDRP

-775 KLKEVKDDL
+775 KVKEIKDES

-796 ANSEEDVIETD
+796 VNSEEDVIETD

-820 LIPVEEAGEKASDKA
+820 LIPVEEAGDKASDKA
-835 PNYWYDKNEIRP
+835 PNYWYDKNVIRS

-853 YWYDKNEVIE
+853 YWF
-863 EVKEDRP
+863 
-870 SDKTPD
+870 
-876 YWYDKNEIRPSDRE
+876 DKNEIRASDRE
-890 PDYWYNRNV
+890 PDYWYNRNA
-899 VEAEEND
+899 VETEEND

-922 ENLTPVCE
+922 DNLTPVCE

-957 LSYWYDKNEPV
+957 PSYWYDKNEPV
-968 ASEPVVEEAKSDR
+968 ASEPVIEEAKSDRPSDKTPDYWYESNAVCASNREPDYWYDKNEPEACEPVVEEVKSDR

-1020 PEPEIEVIKEIRPS
+1020 PEPVIEVIKEIRPS
-1034 DREPN
+1034 DREPD
-1039 YWYDKNEEVEQEP
+1039 YWFDKNEEVELEP

-1078 PEEVKVEEPVYEFKG
+1078 SEEVKLEEPVYEFKG

-1118 EDPEYWYGDS
+1118 EEPEHWYGDS

-1173 SDEDPEYWYGDSE
+1173 SDEE
-1186 PVIEKQPEEVKVE
+1186 
-1199 EPVYEFKG
+1199 
-1207 ERASNFEPEH
+1207 
-1217 WYHLAKIDS
+1217 
-1226 ERRASDE
+1226 
-1233 DPEYWYK
+1233 PEYWYK

-1300 LDKSDISEV
+1300 LNKSDISEV

-1341 EAFNKAVTNQAMIVT
+1341 EAFNKAVTNQATIVT

-1396 ENHDTTKKFDKPV
+1396 ENHDTSKKFDKPV

>member
-14 WALSLIVMVALIFF
+14 WALSLIVVVALIFF

-51 IVELVDG
+51 IVKLVDG

-89 IVAYKKPKAVIDNDG
+89 VVAYKKPKAVIDNDG

-149 VPSIRLSMY
+149 VPSIRLSLY

-214 EDEDELLAQEQ
+214 DEDELLAQEQ
-225 ATLLEGAPVT
+225 ATLLEGAPV
-235 VEQVNAE
+235 VEQANVE

-279 IVEGFT
+279 VVEGLM

-299 FLTDHITSIGYW
+299 FLTDHITPIGYW

-319 GLVWFYVGY
+319 GYVWFYVGY
-328 VLVMVVLA
+328 ALIMVVLA
-336 LLSAWFASIGYKK
+336 LLSALFASIGYKK

-444 RFAMFKSLASFV
+444 KFAMFKTLASFV
-456 DPVNEVL
+456 EPMNKFI

-497 FTVLMVYILAFLVIL
+497 FTVLMVYIFAFLVLL

-576 DKLGTGVKGF
+576 ENLGTGVKGF

-665 WYDKNEPVAS
+665 WYDKNEPVAC
-675 EPIVEEVKSDRP
+675 EPVVEEAKSDRP

-775 KLKEVKDDL
+775 KVKEVKDDL

-790 KATVFV
+790 KATVFA

-820 LIPVEEAGEKASDKA
+820 LIPVEEAGDKASDKA
-835 PNYWYDKNEIRP
+835 PNYWYDKNVIRS

-853 YWYDKNEVIE
+853 YWF
-863 EVKEDRP
+863 
-870 SDKTPD
+870 
-876 YWYDKNEIRPSDRE
+876 DKNEIRSSDRE

-899 VEAEEND
+899 VEAKEND

-922 ENLTPVCE
+922 DNLTPVCE

-957 LSYWYDKNEPV
+957 PSYWYDKNEPV
-968 ASEPVVEEAKSDR
+968 TSEPVVEEAKSDR
-981 PSDKTPDYWYG
+981 SSDKTPDYWYGKNEVIEEVKEDRSSDKTPDYWYG
-992 RNEVKVVEEAK
+992 RNEVKVVEEVK

-1020 PEPEIEVIKEIRPS
+1020 PEPVIEVIKEIRPS

-1039 YWYDKNEEVEQEP
+1039 YWYDKNEEGEQEP

-1064 WYWYGDPEPVIEKQ
+1064 WFWYGDPEPVIEKQ

-1118 EDPEYWYGDS
+1118 E
-1128 EPVIEKQP
+1128 EPK
-1136 EEVKVEEP
+1136 
-1144 VYEFKGE
+1144 
-1151 RASNFEP
+1151 
-1158 EHWYHLAKIDSERRA
+1158 
-1173 SDEDPEYWYGDSE
+1173 
-1186 PVIEKQPEEVKVE
+1186 
-1199 EPVYEFKG
+1199 
-1207 ERASNFEPEH
+1207 
-1217 WYHLAKIDS
+1217 
-1226 ERRASDE
+1226 
-1233 DPEYWYK
+1233 YWYK

-1300 LDKSDISEV
+1300 LNKSDISEV

-1316 PVEARVVR
+1316 PVEARIVR

-1396 ENHDTTKKFDKPV
+1396 ENHDTPKKFDKPV

-1490 TPLDPIKN
+1490 TPLNPIKN

>member
-14 WALSLIVMVALIFF
+14 WALSLIVVVALIFF

-66 QEWIDIFMAL
+66 QGWIDIFMAL

-149 VPSIRLSMY
+149 VPSIRLSLY

-225 ATLLEGAPVT
+225 ATLLEGAPVA

-279 IVEGFT
+279 IVEGFM

-299 FLTDHITSIGYW
+299 FLTDHITPIGYW

-319 GLVWFYVGY
+319 GYVWFYVGY
-328 VLVMVVLA
+328 ALIMVVLA
-336 LLSAWFASIGYKK
+336 LLSALFASIGYKK

-456 DPVNEVL
+456 EPVNEVI

-497 FTVLMVYILAFLVIL
+497 FTVLMVYILAFLVLL

-570 AMEIDL
+570 AMEFDL

-665 WYDKNEPVAS
+665 WYDKNEPVAC

-775 KLKEVKDDL
+775 KVKEVKDDL

-820 LIPVEEAGEKASDKA
+820 LIPVEEAGDKASDKA
-835 PNYWYDKNEIRP
+835 PN
-847 SDREPD
+847 
-853 YWYDKNEVIE
+853 
-863 EVKEDRP
+863 
-870 SDKTPD
+870 

-922 ENLTPVCE
+922 DNLTPVCE
-930 EGTGEKASDEEPD
+930 EGTGEKASDEEPN

-957 LSYWYDKNEPV
+957 PSYWYDKNEPV

-992 RNEVKVVEEAK
+992 RNGVKVVEEAK

-1064 WYWYGDPEPVIEKQ
+1064 WYWYGDP
-1078 PEEVKVEEPVYEFKG
+1078 
-1093 ERASNFEPE
+1093 
-1102 HWYHLAK
+1102 
-1109 IDSERRASD
+1109 
-1118 EDPEYWYGDS
+1118 
-1128 EPVIEKQP
+1128 
-1136 EEVKVEEP
+1136 
-1144 VYEFKGE
+1144 
-1151 RASNFEP
+1151 
-1158 EHWYHLAKIDSERRA
+1158 
-1173 SDEDPEYWYGDSE
+1173 E

>member
-104 EVTTKAASV
+104 EVTTKVASV

-177 SGIPVLGY
+177 SGIPVLGF

-225 ATLLEGAPVT
+225 ATLLEGAPVA

-279 IVEGFT
+279 VVEGFT

-299 FLTDHITSIGYW
+299 FLTDHITAIGYW

-497 FTVLMVYILAFLVIL
+497 FTVLMVYILAFLVLL

-675 EPIVEEVKSDRP
+675 EPVVEEV
-687 SDKTPDYWYDRN
+687 
-699 FVLPIQQP
+699 
-707 VIYESATAASKPVMV
+707 
-722 ETKIEEVV
+722 
-730 EESKAKDYPT
+730 
-740 VVFEPRPSDRN
+740 
-751 PSYWYAKALEVASD
+751 
-765 KTPDYWYNRN
+765 
-775 KLKEVKDDL
+775 
-784 DVVVDE
+784 
-790 KATVFV
+790 
-796 ANSEEDVIETD
+796 
-807 LDKRILNAIEPFN
+807 
-820 LIPVEEAGEKASDKA
+820 
-835 PNYWYDKNEIRP
+835 
-847 SDREPD
+847 
-853 YWYDKNEVIE
+853 
-863 EVKEDRP
+863 
-870 SDKTPD
+870 
-876 YWYDKNEIRPSDRE
+876 
-890 PDYWYNRNV
+890 
-899 VEAEEND
+899 
-906 VLENDFDRRVI
+906 
-917 HALNP
+917 
-922 ENLTPVCE
+922 
-930 EGTGEKASDEEPD
+930 
-943 YWYDKNEIRPSDRE
+943 
-957 LSYWYDKNEPV
+957 
-968 ASEPVVEEAKSDR
+968 KSDR

-1020 PEPEIEVIKEIRPS
+1020 PVPEIEVIKEIRPS

-1118 EDPEYWYGDS
+1118 EE
-1128 EPVIEKQP
+1128 
-1136 EEVKVEEP
+1136 
-1144 VYEFKGE
+1144 
-1151 RASNFEP
+1151 
-1158 EHWYHLAKIDSERRA
+1158 
-1173 SDEDPEYWYGDSE
+1173 
-1186 PVIEKQPEEVKVE
+1186 
-1199 EPVYEFKG
+1199 
-1207 ERASNFEPEH
+1207 
-1217 WYHLAKIDS
+1217 
-1226 ERRASDE
+1226 
-1233 DPEYWYK
+1233 PEYWYK

-1356 PMLQGQGSN
+1356 PMLQGQGLN

>member
-14 WALSLIVMVALIFF
+14 WALSLIVVVALIFF
-28 SVPYLNDAIT
+28 GVPYLNDAIT

-66 QEWIDIFMAL
+66 QGWIDIFMAL

-104 EVTTKAASV
+104 EVTTRAASV

-149 VPSIRLSMY
+149 VPSIRLSLY

-214 EDEDELLAQEQ
+214 DEDELLAQEQ
-225 ATLLEGAPVT
+225 ATLLEGAPAT
-235 VEQVNAE
+235 VEQVNVE

-279 IVEGFT
+279 IVEGFM

-299 FLTDHITSIGYW
+299 FLIDHITPIGYW

-319 GLVWFYVGY
+319 GYVWFYVGY
-328 VLVMVVLA
+328 ALIMVVLA
-336 LLSAWFASIGYKK
+336 LLSALFASIGYKK

-444 RFAMFKSLASFV
+444 RFAMFKTLASFV
-456 DPVNEVL
+456 EPVNKFI

-497 FTVLMVYILAFLVIL
+497 FTVLMVYILAFLVLL

-665 WYDKNEPVAS
+665 WYDKNEPVAC
-675 EPIVEEVKSDRP
+675 EPVVEEAKSGRP

-730 EESKAKDYPT
+730 EETKAKDYPT

-775 KLKEVKDDL
+775 KVEVKDDS

-820 LIPVEEAGEKASDKA
+820 LIPVEEAGDKASDKA
-835 PNYWYDKNEIRP
+835 PNYWYDKNEIRS
-847 SDREPD
+847 SDREPS
-853 YWYDKNEVIE
+853 YWFDKNEVIE

-957 LSYWYDKNEPV
+957 PSYWYDKNEPE
-968 ASEPVVEEAKSDR
+968 ACEPVVEEAKSDR
-981 PSDKTPDYWYG
+981 SSDKTPDYWYG
-992 RNEVKVVEEAK
+992 RNEVKVVEEVK

-1020 PEPEIEVIKEIRPS
+1020 PEPEVEVIKEIRPS

-1078 PEEVKVEEPVYEFKG
+1078 PEEVKLEEPVYEFKG

-1118 EDPEYWYGDS
+1118 E
-1128 EPVIEKQP
+1128 EPK
-1136 EEVKVEEP
+1136 
-1144 VYEFKGE
+1144 
-1151 RASNFEP
+1151 
-1158 EHWYHLAKIDSERRA
+1158 
-1173 SDEDPEYWYGDSE
+1173 
-1186 PVIEKQPEEVKVE
+1186 
-1199 EPVYEFKG
+1199 
-1207 ERASNFEPEH
+1207 
-1217 WYHLAKIDS
+1217 
-1226 ERRASDE
+1226 
-1233 DPEYWYK
+1233 YWYK

-1280 EPTPLPEEGEVKP
+1280 EATPLPEEGEVKP

-1300 LDKSDISEV
+1300 LNKSDISEV

-1341 EAFNKAVTNQAMIVT
+1341 EAFNKAVTNQATIVT

-1396 ENHDTTKKFDKPV
+1396 ENHDTSKKFDKPV

-1465 KKPSPVKASIVEPL
+1465 KKPLPVKASIVEPL
-1479 DLDDLGDLDPV
+1479 DLDDLGDLDSV

>member
-14 WALSLIVMVALIFF
+14 WALSLIVVVALIFF

-66 QEWIDIFMAL
+66 QGWIDIFMAL

-149 VPSIRLSMY
+149 VPSIRLSLY

-214 EDEDELLAQEQ
+214 DEDELLAQEQ
-225 ATLLEGAPVT
+225 ATLLENAPVA

-279 IVEGFT
+279 VVEGLM
-285 LIALIAIA
+285 LIALIAVA

-299 FLTDHITSIGYW
+299 FLTDHITPIGYW

-319 GLVWFYVGY
+319 GYVWFYVGY
-328 VLVMVVLA
+328 ALIMVVLA
-336 LLSAWFASIGYKK
+336 LLSALFASIGYKK

-444 RFAMFKSLASFV
+444 RFAMFKTLASFV

-497 FTVLMVYILAFLVIL
+497 FTVLMVYILAFLVLL

-570 AMEIDL
+570 AMEFDL

-675 EPIVEEVKSDRP
+675 EPVIEEAKSDRP
-687 SDKTPDYWYDRN
+687 SNKTPDYWYDRN

-775 KLKEVKDDL
+775 KVKEIKDES

-820 LIPVEEAGEKASDKA
+820 LIPVEEAGDKASDKA
-835 PNYWYDKNEIRP
+835 PNYWYDKNVIRS

-853 YWYDKNEVIE
+853 YWF
-863 EVKEDRP
+863 
-870 SDKTPD
+870 
-876 YWYDKNEIRPSDRE
+876 DKNEIRSSDRE

-899 VEAEEND
+899 VETEEND

-922 ENLTPVCE
+922 DNLTPVCE

-957 LSYWYDKNEPV
+957 PSYWYDKNEPV
-968 ASEPVVEEAKSDR
+968 TSEPVVEEAKSDRPSDKTPDYWYESNAVCASNREPDYWYDKNEPEACEPAVEEVKSDR

-1078 PEEVKVEEPVYEFKG
+1078 PEEVKLEEPVYEFKG

-1118 EDPEYWYGDS
+1118 EEPEHWYGDP

-1136 EEVKVEEP
+1136 EEVKLEEP

-1173 SDEDPEYWYGDSE
+1173 SDEE
-1186 PVIEKQPEEVKVE
+1186 
-1199 EPVYEFKG
+1199 
-1207 ERASNFEPEH
+1207 
-1217 WYHLAKIDS
+1217 
-1226 ERRASDE
+1226 
-1233 DPEYWYK
+1233 PEYWYK

-1300 LDKSDISEV
+1300 LNKSDISEV

-1341 EAFNKAVTNQAMIVT
+1341 EAFNKAVTNQATIVT

-1428 QKLLANSGNEDVVEP
+1428 QKLLANSGNEDIVEP

>member
-14 WALSLIVMVALIFF
+14 WALSLIVVVALIFF

-66 QEWIDIFMAL
+66 QEWIDIFMAF

-104 EVTTKAASV
+104 EVTTKVASV

-149 VPSIRLSMY
+149 VPSIRLSLY

-169 AVEALSGL
+169 VVEALSGL

-214 EDEDELLAQEQ
+214 EDEDELLAREQ
-225 ATLLEGAPVT
+225 ATLLEGAPVA
-235 VEQVNAE
+235 VEQVNEE

-279 IVEGFT
+279 IVEGFM

-299 FLTDHITSIGYW
+299 FLTDHITPIGYW

-319 GLVWFYVGY
+319 GYVWFYVGY
-328 VLVMVVLA
+328 ALIMVVLA
-336 LLSAWFASIGYKK
+336 LLSALFASIGYKK

-417 PVVRIVLAVVLFFVG
+417 PVARIVLAVVLFFVG

-456 DPVNEVL
+456 EPMNKFI

-497 FTVLMVYILAFLVIL
+497 FTVLMVYILAFLVLL

-570 AMEIDL
+570 AMEINL
-576 DKLGTGVKGF
+576 ENLGTGVKGF

-622 ESIADVKV
+622 ESIADVKA

-665 WYDKNEPVAS
+665 WYDKNEPMAC
-675 EPIVEEVKSDRP
+675 EPVVEEVKSDRP

-775 KLKEVKDDL
+775 KVKEVKDDL

-796 ANSEEDVIETD
+796 ANSEENVIETD

-820 LIPVEEAGEKASDKA
+820 LIPVEEAVDKASDKA
-835 PNYWYDKNEIRP
+835 PNYWYDKNEIRS
-847 SDREPD
+847 SDRESD
-853 YWYDKNEVIE
+853 YWF
-863 EVKEDRP
+863 
-870 SDKTPD
+870 
-876 YWYDKNEIRPSDRE
+876 DKNEIRSSDRE

-922 ENLTPVCE
+922 DNLTPVCE
-930 EGTGEKASDEEPD
+930 EGTGEKASDKEPD
-943 YWYDKNEIRPSDRE
+943 YWYDKNEIRPSNRE
-957 LSYWYDKNEPV
+957 PSYWYDKNEPV
-968 ASEPVVEEAKSDR
+968 TSEPVVEEAKSDR
-981 PSDKTPDYWYG
+981 PSDKTPDYWYENNAVCASD
-992 RNEVKVVEEAK
+992 REPDYWYDKNEPVACEPAVEEAK

-1064 WYWYGDPEPVIEKQ
+1064 WFWYGDPEPVIEKQ

-1118 EDPEYWYGDS
+1118 EE
-1128 EPVIEKQP
+1128 
-1136 EEVKVEEP
+1136 
-1144 VYEFKGE
+1144 
-1151 RASNFEP
+1151 
-1158 EHWYHLAKIDSERRA
+1158 L
-1173 SDEDPEYWYGDSE
+1173 
-1186 PVIEKQPEEVKVE
+1186 
-1199 EPVYEFKG
+1199 
-1207 ERASNFEPEH
+1207 
-1217 WYHLAKIDS
+1217 
-1226 ERRASDE
+1226 
-1233 DPEYWYK
+1233 EYWYK

-1300 LDKSDISEV
+1300 LNKSDISEV

-1316 PVEARVVR
+1316 PVEARIVR

-1396 ENHDTTKKFDKPV
+1396 ENHDTPKKFDKPV

>member
-14 WALSLIVMVALIFF
+14 WALSLIVVVALIFF
-28 SVPYLNDAIT
+28 GVPYLNDAIT

-66 QEWIDIFMAL
+66 QGWIDIFMAL

-135 LLTLIVICGMIAVF
+135 LLTLIVICGMIVVF

-158 DSRTVLYWRKL
+158 YSRTVLYWRKL

-214 EDEDELLAQEQ
+214 DEDELLAQEQ
-225 ATLLEGAPVT
+225 ATLLEGAPAT
-235 VEQVNAE
+235 VEQVNVE

-279 IVEGFT
+279 IVEGFM

-293 IPPVRH
+293 IPSVRH
-299 FLTDHITSIGYW
+299 FLIDHITPIGYW

-319 GLVWFYVGY
+319 GYVWFYVGY
-328 VLVMVVLA
+328 ALIMVVLA
-336 LLSAWFASIGYKK
+336 LLSALFASIGYKK

-444 RFAMFKSLASFV
+444 RFAMFKTLASFV
-456 DPVNEVL
+456 EPVNKFI

-497 FTVLMVYILAFLVIL
+497 FTVLMVYILAFLVLL

-576 DKLGTGVKGF
+576 ENLGTGVKGF

-665 WYDKNEPVAS
+665 WYDKNEPVAC
-675 EPIVEEVKSDRP
+675 EPVVEEVKSDRP

-707 VIYESATAASKPVMV
+707 VIYESATAASKSVMV

-775 KLKEVKDDL
+775 KVKEVKDDL

-796 ANSEEDVIETD
+796 ANSKEDVIETD

-820 LIPVEEAGEKASDKA
+820 LISVEEAGDKASDKA
-835 PNYWYDKNEIRP
+835 PNYWYDKNEIRS

-853 YWYDKNEVIE
+853 YWF
-863 EVKEDRP
+863 
-870 SDKTPD
+870 
-876 YWYDKNEIRPSDRE
+876 DKNEIRPSDRE

-930 EGTGEKASDEEPD
+930 EGTGEKASDKEPD

-957 LSYWYDKNEPV
+957 PSYWYDKNEPV
-968 ASEPVVEEAKSDR
+968 ASEPVAEEAKSDR
-981 PSDKTPDYWYG
+981 SSDKTPDYWYG
-992 RNEVKVVEEAK
+992 RNEVKVAEEVK

-1034 DREPN
+1034 DREPD

-1078 PEEVKVEEPVYEFKG
+1078 PEEVKLEEPVYEFKG

-1118 EDPEYWYGDS
+1118 E
-1128 EPVIEKQP
+1128 EPK
-1136 EEVKVEEP
+1136 
-1144 VYEFKGE
+1144 
-1151 RASNFEP
+1151 
-1158 EHWYHLAKIDSERRA
+1158 
-1173 SDEDPEYWYGDSE
+1173 
-1186 PVIEKQPEEVKVE
+1186 
-1199 EPVYEFKG
+1199 
-1207 ERASNFEPEH
+1207 
-1217 WYHLAKIDS
+1217 
-1226 ERRASDE
+1226 
-1233 DPEYWYK
+1233 YWYK

-1280 EPTPLPEEGEVKP
+1280 EATPLPEEGEVKP

-1300 LDKSDISEV
+1300 LNKSDISEV

-1341 EAFNKAVTNQAMIVT
+1341 EAFNKAVTNQATIVT

-1396 ENHDTTKKFDKPV
+1396 ENHDTSKKFDKPV
-1409 SEFKSIREWAQA
+1409 SEFQSIREWAQA

>member
-14 WALSLIVMVALIFF
+14 WALSLIVVVALIFF

-66 QEWIDIFMAL
+66 QGWIDIFMAL

-149 VPSIRLSMY
+149 VPSIRLSLY

-214 EDEDELLAQEQ
+214 DEDELLAQEQ
-225 ATLLEGAPVT
+225 ATLLEGAPV
-235 VEQVNAE
+235 VEQANVE

-279 IVEGFT
+279 VVEGLM
-285 LIALIAIA
+285 LIALIAVA

-299 FLTDHITSIGYW
+299 FLIDHITPIGYW

-319 GLVWFYVGY
+319 GYVWFYVGY
-328 VLVMVVLA
+328 ALIMVVLA
-336 LLSAWFASIGYKK
+336 LLSALFASIGYKK

-444 RFAMFKSLASFV
+444 RFAMFKTLASFV
-456 DPVNEVL
+456 EPVNKFI

-485 HAFTAAQLLDGF
+485 HTFTAAQLLDGF
-497 FTVLMVYILAFLVIL
+497 FTVLMVYILAFLVLL

-665 WYDKNEPVAS
+665 WYDKNEPVAC
-675 EPIVEEVKSDRP
+675 EPVVEEVKSDRP

-775 KLKEVKDDL
+775 KVKEVKNDL

-790 KATVFV
+790 KATVFA

-820 LIPVEEAGEKASDKA
+820 LIPVEEAGDKASDKA
-835 PNYWYDKNEIRP
+835 PNYWYDKNEIRS

-853 YWYDKNEVIE
+853 YWF
-863 EVKEDRP
+863 
-870 SDKTPD
+870 
-876 YWYDKNEIRPSDRE
+876 DKNEIRSSDRE

-922 ENLTPVCE
+922 DNLTPVCE
-930 EGTGEKASDEEPD
+930 EETGEKASDEEPD

-957 LSYWYDKNEPV
+957 PSYWYDKNEPV
-968 ASEPVVEEAKSDR
+968 TSEPVVEEAKSDRPSDKTPDYWYENNAVCASDREPDYWYNKNAPVTSEPVVEEAKSDR

-992 RNEVKVVEEAK
+992 RNEVKVVEEVK

-1020 PEPEIEVIKEIRPS
+1020 PEPVIEVIKEIRPS

-1039 YWYDKNEEVEQEP
+1039 YWYDKNEEGEQEP

-1064 WYWYGDPEPVIEKQ
+1064 WFWYGDPEPVIEKQ

-1109 IDSERRASD
+1109 IDSKRRASD
-1118 EDPEYWYGDS
+1118 E
-1128 EPVIEKQP
+1128 EPK
-1136 EEVKVEEP
+1136 
-1144 VYEFKGE
+1144 
-1151 RASNFEP
+1151 
-1158 EHWYHLAKIDSERRA
+1158 
-1173 SDEDPEYWYGDSE
+1173 
-1186 PVIEKQPEEVKVE
+1186 
-1199 EPVYEFKG
+1199 
-1207 ERASNFEPEH
+1207 
-1217 WYHLAKIDS
+1217 
-1226 ERRASDE
+1226 
-1233 DPEYWYK
+1233 YWYK

-1300 LDKSDISEV
+1300 LNKSDISEV

-1316 PVEARVVR
+1316 PVEARIVR

-1396 ENHDTTKKFDKPV
+1396 ENHDTPKKFDKPV

>member
-14 WALSLIVMVALIFF
+14 WALSLIVVVALIFF

-66 QEWIDIFMAL
+66 QGWIDIFMAL

-185 FALFVVIILVVLIAL
+185 FALFVLIILVVLIAL

-497 FTVLMVYILAFLVIL
+497 FTVLMVYILAFLVLL

-675 EPIVEEVKSDRP
+675 EPVVEEVKSDRP

-775 KLKEVKDDL
+775 KVKEVKDDL

-820 LIPVEEAGEKASDKA
+820 LIPVEEAGDKASDKA

-870 SDKTPD
+870 SDNTPD

-957 LSYWYDKNEPV
+957 PSYWYDKNEPV

-1020 PEPEIEVIKEIRPS
+1020 PVPEIEVIKEIRPS

-1118 EDPEYWYGDS
+1118 EE
-1128 EPVIEKQP
+1128 
-1136 EEVKVEEP
+1136 
-1144 VYEFKGE
+1144 
-1151 RASNFEP
+1151 
-1158 EHWYHLAKIDSERRA
+1158 
-1173 SDEDPEYWYGDSE
+1173 
-1186 PVIEKQPEEVKVE
+1186 
-1199 EPVYEFKG
+1199 
-1207 ERASNFEPEH
+1207 
-1217 WYHLAKIDS
+1217 
-1226 ERRASDE
+1226 
-1233 DPEYWYK
+1233 PEYWYK

>member
-14 WALSLIVMVALIFF
+14 WALSLIVVVALIFF
-28 SVPYLNDAIT
+28 IVPYLNDAIT

-485 HAFTAAQLLDGF
+485 HTFTAAQLLDGF
-497 FTVLMVYILAFLVIL
+497 FTVLMVYILAFLVLL

-675 EPIVEEVKSDRP
+675 EPVVEEVKSDRP

-775 KLKEVKDDL
+775 KVKEVKDDL

-820 LIPVEEAGEKASDKA
+820 LIPVEEAGDKASDKA

-876 YWYDKNEIRPSDRE
+876 YWYDKNEIRPSDCE

-957 LSYWYDKNEPV
+957 PSYWYDKNEPV

-1078 PEEVKVEEPVYEFKG
+1078 
-1093 ERASNFEPE
+1093 S
-1102 HWYHLAK
+1102 
-1109 IDSERRASD
+1109 
-1118 EDPEYWYGDS
+1118 
-1128 EPVIEKQP
+1128 
-1136 EEVKVEEP
+1136 
-1144 VYEFKGE
+1144 
-1151 RASNFEP
+1151 
-1158 EHWYHLAKIDSERRA
+1158 
-1173 SDEDPEYWYGDSE
+1173 
-1186 PVIEKQPEEVKVE
+1186 EEVKVE

>member
-14 WALSLIVMVALIFF
+14 WALSLIVVVALIFF

-149 VPSIRLSMY
+149 VPSIRLSLY

-214 EDEDELLAQEQ
+214 DEDELLAQEQ
-225 ATLLEGAPVT
+225 ATLLENAPVA
-235 VEQVNAE
+235 VEQVNVE

-279 IVEGFT
+279 VVEGLM
-285 LIALIAIA
+285 LIALIAVA

-299 FLTDHITSIGYW
+299 FLTDHITPIGYW

-319 GLVWFYVGY
+319 GYVWFYVGY
-328 VLVMVVLA
+328 ALIMVVLA
-336 LLSAWFASIGYKK
+336 LLSALFASIGYKK

-444 RFAMFKSLASFV
+444 RFAMFKTLASFV

-497 FTVLMVYILAFLVIL
+497 FTVLMVYILAFLVLL

-570 AMEIDL
+570 AMEFDL

-665 WYDKNEPVAS
+665 WYDKNEPVAC

-775 KLKEVKDDL
+775 KVKEVKDDL
-784 DVVVDE
+784 NVVVDE

-820 LIPVEEAGEKASDKA
+820 LIPVEEAGDKASDKV
-835 PNYWYDKNEIRP
+835 PNYWYDKNVIRS

-853 YWYDKNEVIE
+853 YWF
-863 EVKEDRP
+863 
-870 SDKTPD
+870 
-876 YWYDKNEIRPSDRE
+876 DKNEIRSSDREPDYWFDKNEIRSSDRE

-899 VEAEEND
+899 VETEEND

-922 ENLTPVCE
+922 DNLTPVCE

-957 LSYWYDKNEPV
+957 PSYWYDKNEPV
-968 ASEPVVEEAKSDR
+968 ASEPVVEEAKSDRPSDKTPDYWYENNAVCASNREPDYWYDKNEPEASEPVVEEVKSDR

-1034 DREPN
+1034 DREPD
-1039 YWYDKNEEVEQEP
+1039 YWFDKNEEVELEP

-1078 PEEVKVEEPVYEFKG
+1078 PEEVKLEEPVYEFKG

-1118 EDPEYWYGDS
+1118 EEPEYWYGDS

-1158 EHWYHLAKIDSERRA
+1158 EHWYHLAKIDSEKRA
-1173 SDEDPEYWYGDSE
+1173 SDEE
-1186 PVIEKQPEEVKVE
+1186 
-1199 EPVYEFKG
+1199 
-1207 ERASNFEPEH
+1207 
-1217 WYHLAKIDS
+1217 
-1226 ERRASDE
+1226 
-1233 DPEYWYK
+1233 PEYWYK

-1300 LDKSDISEV
+1300 LNKSDISEV

-1341 EAFNKAVTNQAMIVT
+1341 EAFNKAVTNQATIVT

>member
-14 WALSLIVMVALIFF
+14 WALSLIVVVALIFF

-66 QEWIDIFMAL
+66 QGWIDIFMAL

-149 VPSIRLSMY
+149 VPSIRLSLY

-214 EDEDELLAQEQ
+214 DEDELLAQEQ
-225 ATLLEGAPVT
+225 ATLLENAPVA

-279 IVEGFT
+279 VVEGLM
-285 LIALIAIA
+285 LIALIAVA

-299 FLTDHITSIGYW
+299 FLTDHITPIGYW

-319 GLVWFYVGY
+319 GYVWFYVGY
-328 VLVMVVLA
+328 ALIMVVLA
-336 LLSAWFASIGYKK
+336 LLSALFASIGYKK

-497 FTVLMVYILAFLVIL
+497 FTVLMVYILAFLVLL

-570 AMEIDL
+570 AMEFDL

-675 EPIVEEVKSDRP
+675 EPVIEEAKSDRP

-775 KLKEVKDDL
+775 KVKEIKDES

-820 LIPVEEAGEKASDKA
+820 LIPVEEAGDKASDKA
-835 PNYWYDKNEIRP
+835 PNYWYDKNVIRS

-853 YWYDKNEVIE
+853 YWF
-863 EVKEDRP
+863 
-870 SDKTPD
+870 
-876 YWYDKNEIRPSDRE
+876 DKNEIRASDEEPDYWFDKNEIRASDEEPDYWFDKNEIRSSDRE

-899 VEAEEND
+899 VETEEND

-922 ENLTPVCE
+922 DNLTPVCE

-957 LSYWYDKNEPV
+957 PSYWYDKNEPV
-968 ASEPVVEEAKSDR
+968 TSEPVVEEAKSDR

-992 RNEVKVVEEAK
+992 RNEVKVVEEVKSDRPSDKTPDYWYGRNEVKVVEEVK

-1078 PEEVKVEEPVYEFKG
+1078 PEEVKFEEPVYEFKG

-1118 EDPEYWYGDS
+1118 EEPEHWYGDS

-1136 EEVKVEEP
+1136 EEVKFEEP

-1173 SDEDPEYWYGDSE
+1173 SDEE
-1186 PVIEKQPEEVKVE
+1186 
-1199 EPVYEFKG
+1199 
-1207 ERASNFEPEH
+1207 
-1217 WYHLAKIDS
+1217 
-1226 ERRASDE
+1226 
-1233 DPEYWYK
+1233 PEYWYK

-1300 LDKSDISEV
+1300 LNKSDISEV

-1341 EAFNKAVTNQAMIVT
+1341 EAFNKAVTNQATIVT

>member
-14 WALSLIVMVALIFF
+14 WALSLIVVVALIFF

-66 QEWIDIFMAL
+66 QGWIDIFMAL

-149 VPSIRLSMY
+149 VPSIRLSLY

-214 EDEDELLAQEQ
+214 DEDELLAQEQ
-225 ATLLEGAPVT
+225 ATLLENAPVA
-235 VEQVNAE
+235 VEQANVE

-279 IVEGFT
+279 VVEGLM
-285 LIALIAIA
+285 LIALIAVA

-299 FLTDHITSIGYW
+299 FLTDHITPIGYW

-319 GLVWFYVGY
+319 GYVWFYVGY
-328 VLVMVVLA
+328 ALIMVVLA
-336 LLSAWFASIGYKK
+336 LLSALFASIGYKK

-444 RFAMFKSLASFV
+444 RFAMFKTLASFV

-497 FTVLMVYILAFLVIL
+497 FTVLMVYILAFLVLL

-570 AMEIDL
+570 AMEFDL

-665 WYDKNEPVAS
+665 WYDKNEPEAC

-775 KLKEVKDDL
+775 KVKEIKDES

-820 LIPVEEAGEKASDKA
+820 LIPVEEAGDKASDKA
-835 PNYWYDKNEIRP
+835 PNYWYDKNVIRS

-853 YWYDKNEVIE
+853 YWF
-863 EVKEDRP
+863 
-870 SDKTPD
+870 
-876 YWYDKNEIRPSDRE
+876 DKNEIRSSDREPDYWFDKNEIRSSDRE

-899 VEAEEND
+899 VETEEND

-922 ENLTPVCE
+922 DNLTPVCE

-957 LSYWYDKNEPV
+957 PSYWYDKNEPV

-992 RNEVKVVEEAK
+992 GNEVKVVEEVK

-1078 PEEVKVEEPVYEFKG
+1078 PEEVKLEEPVYEFKG

-1118 EDPEYWYGDS
+1118 E
-1128 EPVIEKQP
+1128 
-1136 EEVKVEEP
+1136 
-1144 VYEFKGE
+1144 
-1151 RASNFEP
+1151 EP
-1158 EHWYHLAKIDSERRA
+1158 E
-1173 SDEDPEYWYGDSE
+1173 
-1186 PVIEKQPEEVKVE
+1186 
-1199 EPVYEFKG
+1199 
-1207 ERASNFEPEH
+1207 N
-1217 WYHLAKIDS
+1217 
-1226 ERRASDE
+1226 
-1233 DPEYWYK
+1233 WYK

-1300 LDKSDISEV
+1300 LNKSDISEV

-1341 EAFNKAVTNQAMIVT
+1341 EAFNKAVTNQATIVT

>member
-225 ATLLEGAPVT
+225 ATFLEGAPVT

-362 GKNDSVV
+362 GKNDSVI

-497 FTVLMVYILAFLVIL
+497 FTVLMVYILAFLVLL

-622 ESIADVKV
+622 ESIADAKV

-675 EPIVEEVKSDRP
+675 EPVVEEVKSDRP
-687 SDKTPDYWYDRN
+687 SNKTPDYWYDRN

-775 KLKEVKDDL
+775 KVKEVKDDL

-957 LSYWYDKNEPV
+957 PSYWYDKNEPV

-1020 PEPEIEVIKEIRPS
+1020 PVPEIEVIKEIRPS

-1118 EDPEYWYGDS
+1118 EE
-1128 EPVIEKQP
+1128 
-1136 EEVKVEEP
+1136 
-1144 VYEFKGE
+1144 
-1151 RASNFEP
+1151 
-1158 EHWYHLAKIDSERRA
+1158 
-1173 SDEDPEYWYGDSE
+1173 
-1186 PVIEKQPEEVKVE
+1186 
-1199 EPVYEFKG
+1199 
-1207 ERASNFEPEH
+1207 
-1217 WYHLAKIDS
+1217 
-1226 ERRASDE
+1226 
-1233 DPEYWYK
+1233 PEYWYK

-1252 MGAPIP
+1252 MGAPIS

-1356 PMLQGQGSN
+1356 PMLQGQGLN

>member
-14 WALSLIVMVALIFF
+14 WALSLIVVVALIFF
-28 SVPYLNDAIT
+28 GVPYLNDAIT

-113 EKNEKKHGFGHFV
+113 EKSEKKHGFGHFV

-225 ATLLEGAPVT
+225 ATLLEGAPVA

-328 VLVMVVLA
+328 VLVMVLLA

-417 PVVRIVLAVVLFFVG
+417 PVVRIVLAVVLFIVG

-497 FTVLMVYILAFLVIL
+497 FTVLMVYILAFLVLL

-675 EPIVEEVKSDRP
+675 EPVVEEVKSDRP

-775 KLKEVKDDL
+775 KVKEVKDDL

-957 LSYWYDKNEPV
+957 PSYWYDKNEPV
-968 ASEPVVEEAKSDR
+968 ASEPVVEEVKSDR

-1020 PEPEIEVIKEIRPS
+1020 PVPEIEVIKEIRPS

-1118 EDPEYWYGDS
+1118 EEPEYWYGDS

-1173 SDEDPEYWYGDSE
+1173 SDEE
-1186 PVIEKQPEEVKVE
+1186 
-1199 EPVYEFKG
+1199 
-1207 ERASNFEPEH
+1207 
-1217 WYHLAKIDS
+1217 
-1226 ERRASDE
+1226 
-1233 DPEYWYK
+1233 PEYWYK

-1341 EAFNKAVTNQAMIVT
+1341 EAFNKAVTNQATIVT
-1356 PMLQGQGSN
+1356 PMLQGQGLN

>member
-14 WALSLIVMVALIFF
+14 WALSLIVVVALIFF

-66 QEWIDIFMAL
+66 QGWIDIFMAL

-149 VPSIRLSMY
+149 VPSIRLSLY

-225 ATLLEGAPVT
+225 ATLLENAPVT
-235 VEQVNAE
+235 VEQVNVE

-279 IVEGFT
+279 IVEGFM

-293 IPPVRH
+293 IPSVRH
-299 FLTDHITSIGYW
+299 FLTDHITPIGYW

-319 GLVWFYVGY
+319 GYVWFYVGY
-328 VLVMVVLA
+328 ALIMVVLA
-336 LLSAWFASIGYKK
+336 LLSALFASIGYKK

-444 RFAMFKSLASFV
+444 RFAMFKTLASFV
-456 DPVNEVL
+456 EPVNKFI

-497 FTVLMVYILAFLVIL
+497 FTVLMVYILAFLVLL

-665 WYDKNEPVAS
+665 WYDKNEPVVC
-675 EPIVEEVKSDRP
+675 EPVVEEAKSDRP

-775 KLKEVKDDL
+775 KVKEVKDDL

-820 LIPVEEAGEKASDKA
+820 LIPVEEAGDKASDKA
-835 PNYWYDKNEIRP
+835 PNYWYDKNVIRS

-853 YWYDKNEVIE
+853 YWFDKNEVIE

-876 YWYDKNEIRPSDRE
+876 YWYENNVVCASDRE

-922 ENLTPVCE
+922 DNLTPVCE
-930 EGTGEKASDEEPD
+930 EETGEKASDEEPD

-957 LSYWYDKNEPV
+957 PSYWYDKNEPV

-981 PSDKTPDYWYG
+981 SSDKTPDYWYDKNEVIEEVKEDRPSDKTPDYWYG
-992 RNEVKVVEEAK
+992 RNEVKVVEEVK

-1020 PEPEIEVIKEIRPS
+1020 PEPVIEVIKEIRPS

-1064 WYWYGDPEPVIEKQ
+1064 WFWYGDPEPVIEKQ

-1118 EDPEYWYGDS
+1118 E
-1128 EPVIEKQP
+1128 EPK
-1136 EEVKVEEP
+1136 
-1144 VYEFKGE
+1144 
-1151 RASNFEP
+1151 
-1158 EHWYHLAKIDSERRA
+1158 
-1173 SDEDPEYWYGDSE
+1173 
-1186 PVIEKQPEEVKVE
+1186 
-1199 EPVYEFKG
+1199 
-1207 ERASNFEPEH
+1207 
-1217 WYHLAKIDS
+1217 
-1226 ERRASDE
+1226 
-1233 DPEYWYK
+1233 YWYK

-1300 LDKSDISEV
+1300 LNKSDISEV

-1316 PVEARVVR
+1316 PVEARIVR

-1396 ENHDTTKKFDKPV
+1396 ENHDTPKKFDKPV

>member
-14 WALSLIVMVALIFF
+14 WALSLIVVVALIFF

-66 QEWIDIFMAL
+66 QGWIDIFMAL

-149 VPSIRLSMY
+149 VPSIRLSLY

-214 EDEDELLAQEQ
+214 DEDELLAQEQ
-225 ATLLEGAPVT
+225 ATLLESAPV
-235 VEQVNAE
+235 VEQANVE

-279 IVEGFT
+279 VVEGLM
-285 LIALIAIA
+285 LIALIAVA

-299 FLTDHITSIGYW
+299 FLIDHITPIGYW

-319 GLVWFYVGY
+319 GYVWFYVGY
-328 VLVMVVLA
+328 ALIMVVLA
-336 LLSAWFASIGYKK
+336 LLSALFASIGYKK

-456 DPVNEVL
+456 EPVNKFI

-485 HAFTAAQLLDGF
+485 HSFTAAQLLDGF
-497 FTVLMVYILAFLVIL
+497 FTVLMVYILAFLVLL

-665 WYDKNEPVAS
+665 WYDKNEPVAC
-675 EPIVEEVKSDRP
+675 EPVVEEVKSDRP

-707 VIYESATAASKPVMV
+707 VIYESVTAASKPVMV

-775 KLKEVKDDL
+775 KVKEIKDES

-820 LIPVEEAGEKASDKA
+820 LIPVEEAGDKASDKV
-835 PNYWYDKNEIRP
+835 PNYWYDKNEIRS

-853 YWYDKNEVIE
+853 YWF
-863 EVKEDRP
+863 
-870 SDKTPD
+870 
-876 YWYDKNEIRPSDRE
+876 DKNEIRSSDRE

-922 ENLTPVCE
+922 DNLTPVCE
-930 EGTGEKASDEEPD
+930 EETGEKASDEEPD

-957 LSYWYDKNEPV
+957 PSYWYDKNEPE
-968 ASEPVVEEAKSDR
+968 ACEPVVEETKSDR
-981 PSDKTPDYWYG
+981 SSDKTPDYWYG
-992 RNEVKVVEEAK
+992 RNEVKVVEEAKFDSASDKTPDYWYGRNEVKVVEEVK

-1078 PEEVKVEEPVYEFKG
+1078 PEEVKLEEPVYEFKG

-1118 EDPEYWYGDS
+1118 EE
-1128 EPVIEKQP
+1128 
-1136 EEVKVEEP
+1136 
-1144 VYEFKGE
+1144 
-1151 RASNFEP
+1151 
-1158 EHWYHLAKIDSERRA
+1158 
-1173 SDEDPEYWYGDSE
+1173 
-1186 PVIEKQPEEVKVE
+1186 
-1199 EPVYEFKG
+1199 
-1207 ERASNFEPEH
+1207 
-1217 WYHLAKIDS
+1217 
-1226 ERRASDE
+1226 
-1233 DPEYWYK
+1233 PEYWYK

-1300 LDKSDISEV
+1300 LNKSDISEV

-1316 PVEARVVR
+1316 PVEARIVR

-1396 ENHDTTKKFDKPV
+1396 ENHDTPKKFDKPV

>member
-104 EVTTKAASV
+104 EVTTKVASV

-177 SGIPVLGY
+177 SGIPVLGF
-185 FALFVVIILVVLIAL
+185 FALFVVIILVGLIAL

-225 ATLLEGAPVT
+225 ATLLEGAPVA

-279 IVEGFT
+279 VVEGFT

-299 FLTDHITSIGYW
+299 FLTDHITAIGYW

-497 FTVLMVYILAFLVIL
+497 FTVLMVYILAFLVLL

-675 EPIVEEVKSDRP
+675 EPVVEEVKSDRPSDKTPDYWYGRNEVKVVEEAKSDRP

-775 KLKEVKDDL
+775 KVKEVKDDL

-957 LSYWYDKNEPV
+957 PSYWYDKNEPV

-1003 SDSASD
+1003 SDSTSD

-1020 PEPEIEVIKEIRPS
+1020 PVPEIEVIKEIRPS

-1064 WYWYGDPEPVIEKQ
+1064 WYWYGDSEPVIEKQ

-1118 EDPEYWYGDS
+1118 EEPEYWYGDS

-1173 SDEDPEYWYGDSE
+1173 SDEE
-1186 PVIEKQPEEVKVE
+1186 
-1199 EPVYEFKG
+1199 
-1207 ERASNFEPEH
+1207 
-1217 WYHLAKIDS
+1217 
-1226 ERRASDE
+1226 
-1233 DPEYWYK
+1233 PEYWYK

-1356 PMLQGQGSN
+1356 PMLQGQGLN

>member
-14 WALSLIVMVALIFF
+14 WALSLIVVVALIFF

-66 QEWIDIFMAL
+66 QGWIDIFMAL

-149 VPSIRLSMY
+149 VPSIRLSLY

-214 EDEDELLAQEQ
+214 DEDELLAQEQ
-225 ATLLEGAPVT
+225 ATLLENAPAT

-279 IVEGFT
+279 VVEGLM

-293 IPPVRH
+293 IPSVRH
-299 FLTDHITSIGYW
+299 FLTDHITPIGYW

-319 GLVWFYVGY
+319 GYVWFYVGY
-328 VLVMVVLA
+328 ALIMVVLA
-336 LLSAWFASIGYKK
+336 LLSALFASIGYKK

-444 RFAMFKSLASFV
+444 RFAMFKTLASFV
-456 DPVNEVL
+456 EPMNKFI

-497 FTVLMVYILAFLVIL
+497 FTVLMVYILAFLVLL
-512 FATFIAWC
+512 FVTFIAWC

-554 SLNVGASQPKD
+554 SLNVGTSQPKD

-570 AMEIDL
+570 AMEINL
-576 DKLGTGVKGF
+576 ENLGTGVKGF

-622 ESIADVKV
+622 ETIADVKA

-665 WYDKNEPVAS
+665 WYDKNEPVAC
-675 EPIVEEVKSDRP
+675 EPVVEEAKSDRP

-722 ETKIEEVV
+722 VTKIEEVV
-730 EESKAKDYPT
+730 EGSKAKDYPT

-775 KLKEVKDDL
+775 KVKEIKDES

-820 LIPVEEAGEKASDKA
+820 LIPVEEAGDKASDKD
-835 PNYWYDKNEIRP
+835 PNYWYDKNEIRS

-853 YWYDKNEVIE
+853 YWYDKNE
-863 EVKEDRP
+863 
-870 SDKTPD
+870 
-876 YWYDKNEIRPSDRE
+876 IRSSDRE

-922 ENLTPVCE
+922 DNLTPVCE

-957 LSYWYDKNEPV
+957 PSYWYDKNEPE
-968 ASEPVVEEAKSDR
+968 ACEPVVEETKSDR

-1064 WYWYGDPEPVIEKQ
+1064 WFWYGDPEPVIEKQ

-1118 EDPEYWYGDS
+1118 EEPEYWY
-1128 EPVIEKQP
+1128 
-1136 EEVKVEEP
+1136 
-1144 VYEFKGE
+1144 
-1151 RASNFEP
+1151 R
-1158 EHWYHLAKIDSERRA
+1158 H
-1173 SDEDPEYWYGDSE
+1173 
-1186 PVIEKQPEEVKVE
+1186 
-1199 EPVYEFKG
+1199 
-1207 ERASNFEPEH
+1207 
-1217 WYHLAKIDS
+1217 
-1226 ERRASDE
+1226 
-1233 DPEYWYK
+1233 
-1240 RNEVKK
+1240 NEVKK

-1300 LDKSDISEV
+1300 LNKSDISEV

-1316 PVEARVVR
+1316 PVEARIVR

-1396 ENHDTTKKFDKPV
+1396 ENHDTPKKFDKPV

>member
-28 SVPYLNDAIT
+28 SVPYLNDSIT

-225 ATLLEGAPVT
+225 ATLLEGAPVA

-299 FLTDHITSIGYW
+299 FLTDHITAIGYW

-497 FTVLMVYILAFLVIL
+497 FTVLMVYILAFLVLL

-675 EPIVEEVKSDRP
+675 EPVVEEVKSDRP

-699 FVLPIQQP
+699 FVLPIHQP

-775 KLKEVKDDL
+775 KVKEVKDDL

-922 ENLTPVCE
+922 DNLTPVCE
-930 EGTGEKASDEEPD
+930 EETGEKASDEEPD
-943 YWYDKNEIRPSDRE
+943 YWYDKNE
-957 LSYWYDKNEPV
+957 LV
-968 ASEPVVEEAKSDR
+968 ASEPVAEEAKSDRPSDKTPDYWYGRNEVKVVEEVKSDR

-1020 PEPEIEVIKEIRPS
+1020 PVPEIEVIKEIRPS

-1064 WYWYGDPEPVIEKQ
+1064 W
-1078 PEEVKVEEPVYEFKG
+1078 
-1093 ERASNFEPE
+1093 
-1102 HWYHLAK
+1102 
-1109 IDSERRASD
+1109 
-1118 EDPEYWYGDS
+1118 YWYGDS

-1173 SDEDPEYWYGDSE
+1173 SDEE
-1186 PVIEKQPEEVKVE
+1186 
-1199 EPVYEFKG
+1199 
-1207 ERASNFEPEH
+1207 
-1217 WYHLAKIDS
+1217 
-1226 ERRASDE
+1226 
-1233 DPEYWYK
+1233 PEYWYK

-1341 EAFNKAVTNQAMIVT
+1341 EAFNKAVTNQATIVT
-1356 PMLQGQGSN
+1356 PMLQGQGLN